1 MADLEA
7 VLADV
12 SYLMAMEK
20 SKSTPAA
27 RASKKITLPEPSIR
41 SVMQKYLEERGELTF
56 DKIFHQKIGF
66 LLFKDYCMNEIDEA
80 VPQLKFYEEIK
91 EYEKLDSEEER
102 LSRSRQI
109 YDTYIMKELLSC
121 SHPFSKQ
128 AVDHVQTHLAKK
140 QVPASLFQP
149 YIEEICDSLRGKIF
163 QKFME
168 SDKFTRFCQW
178 KNVELNI
185 HLTMNDFSVHRIIGR
200 GGFGEVYGCRKA
212 DTGKMYA
219 MKCLDKKRIK
229 MKQGETLALN
239 ERIMLSL
246 VSTGDCPFIVCMTYA
261 FHTPDKLCFIL
272 DLMNGG
278 DLHYHL
284 SQHGVFSEKEM
295 RFYATEIILGLE
307 HMHNRFVVYRDLKPA
322 NILLDEH
329 GHVRISDLGLACD
342 FSKKKPHASVGTH
355 GYMAPEVLQ
364 KGTAYDSSA
373 DWFSLGCMLFK
384 LLRGHSPFR
393 QHKTKDKHEIDRM
406 TLTVNVE
413 LPDSFSPELKSLLE
427 GLLQRDVSKRL
438 GCQGR
443 SAQEVKEHPF
453 FKGID
458 WQQVYL
464 QKYPPPLIPP
474 RGEVNA
480 ADAFDIGSFDEEDT
494 KGIKLLDSDQEL
506 YKNFPLVIS
515 ERWQQEVAE
524 TVYDAVNADTD
535 KIEAR
540 KRAKNKQLGHEEDY
554 ALGKDCIMHGYMLKL
569 GNPFLTQWQRR
580 YFYLFPNRL
589 EWRGEGES
597 RQSLGCSLMGSSQSA
612 AVREA
617 GVMLEWIQ
625 LGLTFL
631 IRDEDRGPPPSAPP
645 LLLSVIPG
653 GFIKQLVRE
662 TEQEAKAARQR
673 KESRV
678 GTKEEVRAEGSH
690 PATGSWVSPGVP
702 QASSKPSETSPKPA
716 ETPRPGASKVGKPLW
731 SGKSPKD
738 SFLGGSSPSP
748 APAPSQGPQ
757 RGSKV
762 PVKEGD
768 VPKGTVPESTKEK
781 GTPLRHEEPPAKVK
795 TQREL
800 LSARKEPE
808 KMKKDVGRGKKEPRE
823 IKKPEKTTNKSE
835 SVKEEPGGIQEKST
849 DVGKEEGTAKESSGR
864 SKEMSKSMEKDQ
876 DQEALGEST
885 DKDQAPRDVWY
896 EAEKVWLIQQDGF
909 TLATQLK
916 PDVGTPELPAGR
928 VRVRRD
934 EDGTVTEVDED
945 SVQRTNPPSL
955 DQAEDLAALIS
966 LNECSVMNTLR
977 QRFRARLPCTYAG
990 PNLVAIATRTAP
1002 ASGVPRGKRDNLPP
1016 HICSLAHRAYRNLL
1030 MQRQDQAIIPL
1041 GHSGAGRTRC
1051 CQSAL
1056 EYLVGT
1062 AGSLDG
1068 RVTVEKIQAMFTVLG
1083 AFGSVTTGHS
1093 SSSTRFSMVLSLDFS
1108 ATGQV
1113 TAAHLQTLLL
1123 ERARVSQ
1130 QPEGES
1136 SFNVFP
1142 LLLAGLDVAERTM
1155 LHLHQVAESNSFGIK
1170 PFTKPEDKQ
1179 RASVA
1184 FSQLR
1189 AAMGTLGITPEEQAA
1204 VWRIL
1209 AGIYHLGAAG
1219 ACKVG
1224 RKQFLRFESASH
1236 AAEVLGCDV
1245 EELGT
1250 AVFKHHLKHIL
1261 AQVTARGRPQAEES
1275 PPGPKMTGVECVE
1288 GMASGLYEELFAAV
1302 VLLINRSFSS
1312 QHLSMA
1318 SIAVV
1323 DTPGFQSPRQQR
1335 SERAA
1340 TFEEL
1345 CHNYV
1350 QERLQGLFYEKTF
1363 LREMERYR
1371 EENVEVSFDL
1381 PERSPLAT
1389 LSIIDLICSQPQVL
1403 PGSPGAARR
1412 GLLWILDEEVLI
1424 PGSGDGTAFERLCSY
1439 FATKGPDQEGEGH
1452 LRRCEQTLHF
1462 EICHQLGTAP
1472 VRYDLTGWVSKAK
1485 FNLSAQNAIQV
1496 LQNSTL
1502 AAVRE
1507 LVQPR
1512 AGAPLSCRALAGLE
1526 GRSQAALHRNACLRK
1541 TFASSFAAVRKRSVC
1556 AQIKLQADALT
1567 NLLRRA
1573 QLHFVH
1579 CLLPGMGQE
1588 GPVPRPPA
1596 PPDAAPQLDVVAL
1609 RTQLEGTQLLDALR
1623 LHRVGYSD
1631 RLLLT
1636 QFRRRFQVLAP
1647 EVMKKHNSAYEV
1659 PNESKAIEE
1668 LFQALDLEKKSI
1680 AIGRTQVFLKPG
1692 VISRLEKQRDKLIAQ
1707 KMTLLQAA
1715 CKGFLSRQKF
1725 KRLKIQRLAVRCIQK
1740 NVVVFQAVRHWP
1752 WWQLLSHV
1760 RPLLSINVA
1769 EEQLRA
1775 KEEELA
1781 ALRRKLEKSEQACSE
1796 LRQNTESLESKII
1809 DLTTELSDERY
1820 KGDVTCQALDGERAE
1835 RLRGT
1840 RELQELQSK
1849 HDQVQK
1855 KLEAVEKQLEEAQQ
1869 LVQLREM
1876 KISGSGG
1883 EDEWQVRFDCAQTE
1897 IVFLRKRLA
1906 QLEERLEVELGTRTG
1921 LEQKLGE
1928 AQAACQAARD
1938 GAQRLRRR
1946 CHRLL
1951 CELEDARVLAENQQS
1966 RSHELE
1972 KRQKKF
1978 DLQLA
1983 QALGQSAFEK
1993 SLREKLSQ
2001 ENTSIRWEMGKLQQS
2016 LEHKEAEVARLEQ
2029 QVAVLAGR
2037 VQELSSPGA
2046 TDTVPV
2052 LKKKLWD
2059 LEGSAA
2065 DQKKELERQ
2074 TAAVDHLEQLHE
2086 RLELEIERMKQIHQ
2100 KELEDKD
2107 EELEDTQKSCQKRL
2121 RQLEMQLEQEH
2132 EQKQMVLHEK
2142 QDLEGLIG
2150 TLCEQIGH
2158 RDFDVEKRLRR
2169 DLRRTRALL
2178 ADVQLLLAAP
2188 AEPRGSAQE
2197 LENLRKQLEESEAKC
2212 AEAQRSQQTAA
2223 LELENLHTELETLSK
2238 SKTLVDEQLFQLQH
2252 ERADLLKRIDEDQE
2266 DLNELMEKHKAL
2278 IAQSAT
2284 DIAQIRELQTQ
2295 VEDVK
2300 KEKQSLQEKLQAA
2313 QARAAQLEQSP
2324 AERSIVSRQEARI
2337 RDLESQLDFQAVQMK
2352 RFEVLVLRLRDS
2364 IIQMGEELEKAAES
2378 EAREKENTRYYQRRM
2393 EEMKADMD
2401 ELVQRELESSRRRM
2415 ELEQQLAELAE
2426 VRQVL
2431 QADLGTSIRRIAD
2444 LQVALEGLRDSDDS
2458 DAESVQTVQESLCSR
2473 RDTDACS
2480 TVGSVLSLE
2489 PTESVKSWPSS
2500 STGWTSLASASVAGS
2515 ISAPSIGS
2523 RSTQSLRVSR
2533 DTKDPA
2539 LSRPLS
2545 SRSSA
2550 RPGEAADTGRT
2561 ASPLLA
2567 ARRREYGKPL
2577 AEEEDLESPKKPVDR
2592 TGEMSPSVLRRGG
2605 SPAADGRFPSAVSP
2619 PVPSRRRLSVASG
2632 PVSVASGPVSSSA
2645 ALSEYVEEL
2654 RRQRG
2659 AERELGL
2666 PALGDTSPLPIYR
2679 TTGASALRR
2688 SRAVPAAEEP
2698 PGRLE
2703 GDQAGEGEGA
2713 GTSLTRSSSLRSM
2726 ASEPAEPPRSP
2737 ALKKTSKFG
2746 SYDSLLPALDGS
2758 SRRPSSPAAGTE
2770 VPRLSSWRSCLEPS
2784 LEDVELGKEPEGF
2797 LSSLSGDGLGE
2808 GKGSDPFSWR
2818 IPTLNYERRTKV
2830 DFDDFLPAIRKSR
2843 SASSLARPRRDR
2855 RDGHRPLTVRF
2866 EDEALAGSLEPSDT
2880 KCTAK
2885 GSPAPREEPGDLS
2898 DSSSSSG
2905 SHLSSRS
2912 ADSIKRR
2919 PQARGD
2925 GEGASGRAGSQ
2936 GSAMSRR
2943 AEAEGKEDDVSSI
2956 MRKYLGK
2963 E

>member
-1 MADLEA
+1 
-7 VLADV
+7 
-12 SYLMAMEK
+12 
-20 SKSTPAA
+20 
-27 RASKKITLPEPSIR
+27 
-41 SVMQKYLEERGELTF
+41 
-56 DKIFHQKIGF
+56 
-66 LLFKDYCMNEIDEA
+66 
-80 VPQLKFYEEIK
+80 
-91 EYEKLDSEEER
+91 
-102 LSRSRQI
+102 
-109 YDTYIMKELLSC
+109 
-121 SHPFSKQ
+121 
-128 AVDHVQTHLAKK
+128 
-140 QVPASLFQP
+140 
-149 YIEEICDSLRGKIF
+149 
-163 QKFME
+163 
-168 SDKFTRFCQW
+168 
-178 KNVELNI
+178 
-185 HLTMNDFSVHRIIGR
+185 
-200 GGFGEVYGCRKA
+200 
-212 DTGKMYA
+212 
-219 MKCLDKKRIK
+219 
-229 MKQGETLALN
+229 
-239 ERIMLSL
+239 
-246 VSTGDCPFIVCMTYA
+246 
-261 FHTPDKLCFIL
+261 
-272 DLMNGG
+272 
-278 DLHYHL
+278 
-284 SQHGVFSEKEM
+284 
-295 RFYATEIILGLE
+295 
-307 HMHNRFVVYRDLKPA
+307 
-322 NILLDEH
+322 
-329 GHVRISDLGLACD
+329 
-342 FSKKKPHASVGTH
+342 
-355 GYMAPEVLQ
+355 
-364 KGTAYDSSA
+364 
-373 DWFSLGCMLFK
+373 
-384 LLRGHSPFR
+384 
-393 QHKTKDKHEIDRM
+393 
-406 TLTVNVE
+406 
-413 LPDSFSPELKSLLE
+413 
-427 GLLQRDVSKRL
+427 
-438 GCQGR
+438 
-443 SAQEVKEHPF
+443 
-453 FKGID
+453 
-458 WQQVYL
+458 
-464 QKYPPPLIPP
+464 
-474 RGEVNA
+474 
-480 ADAFDIGSFDEEDT
+480 
-494 KGIKLLDSDQEL
+494 
-506 YKNFPLVIS
+506 
-515 ERWQQEVAE
+515 
-524 TVYDAVNADTD
+524 
-535 KIEAR
+535 
-540 KRAKNKQLGHEEDY
+540 
-554 ALGKDCIMHGYMLKL
+554 
-569 GNPFLTQWQRR
+569 
-580 YFYLFPNRL
+580 
-589 EWRGEGES
+589 
-597 RQSLGCSLMGSSQSA
+597 
-612 AVREA
+612 
-617 GVMLEWIQ
+617 
-625 LGLTFL
+625 
-631 IRDEDRGPPPSAPP
+631 
-645 LLLSVIPG
+645 
-653 GFIKQLVRE
+653 
-662 TEQEAKAARQR
+662 
-673 KESRV
+673 
-678 GTKEEVRAEGSH
+678 
-690 PATGSWVSPGVP
+690 
-702 QASSKPSETSPKPA
+702 
-716 ETPRPGASKVGKPLW
+716 
-731 SGKSPKD
+731 
-738 SFLGGSSPSP
+738 
-748 APAPSQGPQ
+748 
-757 RGSKV
+757 
-762 PVKEGD
+762 
-768 VPKGTVPESTKEK
+768 
-781 GTPLRHEEPPAKVK
+781 
-795 TQREL
+795 
-800 LSARKEPE
+800 
-808 KMKKDVGRGKKEPRE
+808 
-823 IKKPEKTTNKSE
+823 
-835 SVKEEPGGIQEKST
+835 
-849 DVGKEEGTAKESSGR
+849 
-864 SKEMSKSMEKDQ
+864 
-876 DQEALGEST
+876 
-885 DKDQAPRDVWY
+885 QAPRDVWY

-990 PNLVAIATRTAP
+990 PSLVAIATGPAP
-1002 ASGVPRGKRDNLPP
+1002 ADGAGKIPRGKRDNLPP

-1030 MQRQDQAIIPL
+1030 LQRQDQAIVPL
-1041 GHSGAGRTRC
+1041 GHSGAGRTQC
-1051 CQSAL
+1051 CQRAL

-1068 RVTVEKIQAMFTVLG
+1068 RVSVEKIQAMFTVLG
-1083 AFGSVTTGHS
+1083 AFGSVTTRHS

-1123 ERARVSQ
+1123 ERIRVAQ

-1136 SFNVFP
+1136 SFNIFP

-1189 AAMGTLGITPEEQAA
+1189 AAMGTLGITAEEQAA
-1204 VWRIL
+1204 VWRVL

-1224 RKQFLRFESASH
+1224 RKQFLRFESASR

-1245 EELGT
+1245 EELGS
-1250 AVFKHHLKHIL
+1250 AVFKHHLRLIL

-1302 VLLINRSFSS
+1302 VSLINRSFSS

-1323 DTPGFQSPRQQR
+1323 DSPGFQSPRQQR
-1335 SERAA
+1335 SQRAA

-1363 LREMERYR
+1363 LWEMERYR

-1389 LSIIDLICSQPQVL
+1389 LSIIDLSCSQPQVL
-1403 PGSPGAARR
+1403 PGSTGASRR
-1412 GLLWILDEEVLI
+1412 GLLWILDEEVLV

-1439 FATKGPDQEGEGH
+1439 FATKAPHQDGEGH

-1496 LQNSTL
+1496 LQNSTV

-1507 LVQPR
+1507 LVR
-1512 AGAPLSCRALAGLE
+1512 ARASAPLCCRALAGLE

-1567 NLLRRA
+1567 NLLRRS

-1579 CLLPGMGQE
+1579 CLLPGMGWE

-1623 LHRVGYSD
+1623 FHRVGYSD

-1636 QFRRRFQVLAP
+1636 QFRRRFQLLAP

-1659 PNESKAIEE
+1659 PDESKAIEE
-1668 LFQALDLEKKSI
+1668 LFQALDLEKKSV

-1725 KRLKIQRLAVRCIQK
+1725 KRLKIQRLAIRCIQK
-1740 NVVVFQAVRHWP
+1740 NLQLFQAVRHWP
-1752 WWQLLSHV
+1752 WWQLLSHL
-1760 RPLLSINVA
+1760 RPLLSVNLA

-1796 LRQNTESLESKII
+1796 LRQTTEGLESKII

-1855 KLEAVEKQLEEAQQ
+1855 KLESVEKQLEEAQQ

-1906 QLEERLEVELGTRTG
+1906 QLEERLEAELGTRTG
-1921 LEQKLGE
+1921 LEQKANCFGLEGTLKLI
-1928 AQAACQAARD
+1928 QFHPY
-1938 GAQRLRRR
+1938 GIFPMNI
-1946 CHRLL
+1946 LL
-1951 CELEDARVLAENQQS
+1951 PLSQTAPSPVQPDLAVLPS
-1966 RSHELE
+1966 R
-1972 KRQKKF
+1972 F

-2037 VQELSSPGA
+2037 VQELSTPGA

-2065 DQKKELERQ
+2065 EQKKELERQ
-2074 TAAVDHLEQLHE
+2074 TAAVEHLEQLHE
-2086 RLELEIERMKQIHQ
+2086 RLELEMERRKQIHQ

-2107 EELEDTQKSCQKRL
+2107 EELEDMQKSCQKRL

-2132 EQKQMVLHEK
+2132 EQRQMVLHEK

-2169 DLRRTRALL
+2169 DLRRSRALL
-2178 ADVQLLLAAP
+2178 ADVQLLLAVP
-2188 AEPRGSAQE
+2188 AGPGGSAQE
-2197 LENLRKQLEESEAKC
+2197 LEHLRKQLEESEAKC
-2212 AEAQRSQQTAA
+2212 AEAQRCQQTAA
-2223 LELENLHTELETLSK
+2223 QELENLHTELETLSR

-2300 KEKQSLQEKLQAA
+2300 KEKQSLQEKVIPAGEA
-2313 QARAAQLEQSP
+2313 QARAAQLEQCP

-2378 EAREKENTRYYQRRM
+2378 EARERESSRYYQRRM

-2401 ELVQRELESSRRRM
+2401 ELVQRELESSRRRV
-2415 ELEQQLAELAE
+2415 ELVRGPAPALATQALLQWGWDVLHLGVGLGSPGATPDPLPAPCS
-2426 VRQVL
+2426 VRT
-2431 QADLGTSIRRIAD
+2431 AR
-2444 LQVALEGLRDSDDS
+2444 
-2458 DAESVQTVQESLCSR
+2458 ESLCSR

-2480 TVGSVLSLE
+2480 SVGSVLSLE
-2489 PTESVKSWPSS
+2489 PAESVKSWPSNS
-2500 STGWTSLASASVAGS
+2500 SGWTSLLSASVAGS
-2515 ISAPSIGS
+2515 VSAPSVGS
-2523 RSTQSLRVSR
+2523 RSTQSLRKISLDVFSGDNLKRPCSLFEGLYAICSLLRER
-2533 DTKDPA
+2533 DASQEKHPSHTFG
-2539 LSRPLS
+2539 
-2545 SRSSA
+2545 
-2550 RPGEAADTGRT
+2550 PGHVLQ
-2561 ASPLLA
+2561 SI
-2567 ARRREYGKPL
+2567 RREYGKPQ
-2577 AEEEDLESPKKPVDR
+2577 AEEEELESPKKPVDR
-2592 TGEMSPSVLRRGG
+2592 MGDTSP
-2605 SPAADGRFPSAVSP
+2605 
-2619 PVPSRRRLSVASG
+2619 
-2632 PVSVASGPVSSSA
+2632 SA

-2654 RRQRG
+2654 RRQHG
-2659 AERELGL
+2659 AEPG
-2666 PALGDTSPLPIYR
+2666 PGDASPLPIYR
-2679 TTGASALRR
+2679 TTGAAALRR

-2698 PGRLE
+2698 PGRLD

-2713 GTSLTRSSSLRSM
+2713 GASLTRSSSLRSM

-2737 ALKKTSKFG
+2737 ALKKASKFG

-2758 SRRPSSPAAGTE
+2758 GRRPSSLAAGME

-2784 LEDVELGKEPEGF
+2784 LEDVELGKEPEGL
-2797 LSSLSGDGLGE
+2797 LSSLSSDGLGE

-2830 DFDDFLPAIRKSR
+2830 DFDDFLPAIRKSC
-2843 SASSLARPRRDR
+2843 SASSLARSRRDR

-2866 EDEALAGSLEPSDT
+2866 EDEAIASGSLEPSET
-2880 KCTAK
+2880 KGTV
-2885 GSPAPREEPGDLS
+2885 PREEPGDLS
-2898 DSSSSSG
+2898 DSSSSG
-2905 SHLSSRS
+2905 SQHSSRS

-2919 PQARGD
+2919 PQPPRAA
-2925 GEGASGRAGSQ
+2925 GEGSSGRAGSQ
-2936 GSAMSRR
+2936 GSTMSRR
-2943 AEAEGKEDDVSSI
+2943 AEAEGREDDVSSI
-2956 MRKYLGK
+2956 MKKYLGK
-2963 E
+2963 

>member
-1 MADLEA
+1 
-7 VLADV
+7 
-12 SYLMAMEK
+12 
-20 SKSTPAA
+20 
-27 RASKKITLPEPSIR
+27 
-41 SVMQKYLEERGELTF
+41 
-56 DKIFHQKIGF
+56 
-66 LLFKDYCMNEIDEA
+66 
-80 VPQLKFYEEIK
+80 
-91 EYEKLDSEEER
+91 
-102 LSRSRQI
+102 
-109 YDTYIMKELLSC
+109 
-121 SHPFSKQ
+121 
-128 AVDHVQTHLAKK
+128 
-140 QVPASLFQP
+140 
-149 YIEEICDSLRGKIF
+149 
-163 QKFME
+163 
-168 SDKFTRFCQW
+168 
-178 KNVELNI
+178 
-185 HLTMNDFSVHRIIGR
+185 
-200 GGFGEVYGCRKA
+200 
-212 DTGKMYA
+212 
-219 MKCLDKKRIK
+219 
-229 MKQGETLALN
+229 
-239 ERIMLSL
+239 
-246 VSTGDCPFIVCMTYA
+246 
-261 FHTPDKLCFIL
+261 
-272 DLMNGG
+272 
-278 DLHYHL
+278 
-284 SQHGVFSEKEM
+284 
-295 RFYATEIILGLE
+295 
-307 HMHNRFVVYRDLKPA
+307 
-322 NILLDEH
+322 
-329 GHVRISDLGLACD
+329 
-342 FSKKKPHASVGTH
+342 
-355 GYMAPEVLQ
+355 
-364 KGTAYDSSA
+364 
-373 DWFSLGCMLFK
+373 
-384 LLRGHSPFR
+384 
-393 QHKTKDKHEIDRM
+393 
-406 TLTVNVE
+406 
-413 LPDSFSPELKSLLE
+413 
-427 GLLQRDVSKRL
+427 
-438 GCQGR
+438 
-443 SAQEVKEHPF
+443 
-453 FKGID
+453 
-458 WQQVYL
+458 
-464 QKYPPPLIPP
+464 
-474 RGEVNA
+474 
-480 ADAFDIGSFDEEDT
+480 
-494 KGIKLLDSDQEL
+494 
-506 YKNFPLVIS
+506 
-515 ERWQQEVAE
+515 
-524 TVYDAVNADTD
+524 
-535 KIEAR
+535 
-540 KRAKNKQLGHEEDY
+540 
-554 ALGKDCIMHGYMLKL
+554 
-569 GNPFLTQWQRR
+569 
-580 YFYLFPNRL
+580 
-589 EWRGEGES
+589 
-597 RQSLGCSLMGSSQSA
+597 
-612 AVREA
+612 
-617 GVMLEWIQ
+617 
-625 LGLTFL
+625 
-631 IRDEDRGPPPSAPP
+631 
-645 LLLSVIPG
+645 
-653 GFIKQLVRE
+653 
-662 TEQEAKAARQR
+662 
-673 KESRV
+673 
-678 GTKEEVRAEGSH
+678 
-690 PATGSWVSPGVP
+690 
-702 QASSKPSETSPKPA
+702 
-716 ETPRPGASKVGKPLW
+716 
-731 SGKSPKD
+731 
-738 SFLGGSSPSP
+738 
-748 APAPSQGPQ
+748 
-757 RGSKV
+757 
-762 PVKEGD
+762 
-768 VPKGTVPESTKEK
+768 
-781 GTPLRHEEPPAKVK
+781 
-795 TQREL
+795 
-800 LSARKEPE
+800 
-808 KMKKDVGRGKKEPRE
+808 
-823 IKKPEKTTNKSE
+823 
-835 SVKEEPGGIQEKST
+835 
-849 DVGKEEGTAKESSGR
+849 
-864 SKEMSKSMEKDQ
+864 
-876 DQEALGEST
+876 
-885 DKDQAPRDVWY
+885 QAPRDVWY
-896 EAEKVWLIQQDGF
+896 EAEKVWLVQQDGF
-909 TLATQLK
+909 ALATQLK

-934 EDGTVTEVDED
+934 DDGTVTEVDED

-955 DQAEDLAALIS
+955 DQAEDLAALIN
-966 LNECSVMNTLR
+966 LNECSVVNTLR

-990 PNLVAIATRTAP
+990 PSLVAIATGPAP
-1002 ASGVPRGKRDNLPP
+1002 AGGVAKVPRGKRDNLPP

-1030 MQRQDQAIIPL
+1030 MQRQDQAIVPL

-1068 RVTVEKIQAMFTVLG
+1068 RVTVEKIQAMFTVLA
-1083 AFGSVTTGHS
+1083 AFGSVTTRHS

-1123 ERARVSQ
+1123 ERARVAQ
-1130 QPEGES
+1130 QPDGES
-1136 SFNVFP
+1136 GFNVFP
-1142 LLLAGLDVAERTM
+1142 LLLAGLDVTERTM

-1179 RASVA
+1179 RASAA

-1189 AAMGTLGITPEEQAA
+1189 AAMGTLGITAEEQAA

-1224 RKQFLRFESASH
+1224 RKQFLRFESASR

-1250 AVFKHHLKHIL
+1250 AVFKHHLRHIL
-1261 AQVTARGRPQAEES
+1261 AQVTARGRPPAEES

-1302 VLLINRSFSS
+1302 VSLINRSFSS

-1363 LREMERYR
+1363 LWELERYK

-1389 LSIIDLICSQPQVL
+1389 LSIIDLSCSQPQVL

-1412 GLLWILDEEVLI
+1412 GLLWILDEEVLV

-1439 FATKGPDQEGEGH
+1439 FTTKGPDQEGEGH

-1496 LQNSTL
+1496 LQNSTV

-1507 LVQPR
+1507 LLQPR

-1526 GRSQAALHRNACLRK
+1526 GRSQAALHRTACLRK

-1567 NLLRRA
+1567 NLLRRS

-1579 CLLPGMGQE
+1579 CLLPGLGWE

-1596 PPDAAPQLDVVAL
+1596 PPDAAPPLDVVAL

-1659 PNESKAIEE
+1659 PDESKAIEE
-1668 LFQALDLEKKSI
+1668 LFQALDLEKKSV

-1692 VISRLEKQRDKLIAQ
+1692 VMSRLEKQRDKLIAQ
-1707 KMTLLQAA
+1707 KVTLLQAA

-1740 NVVVFQAVRHWP
+1740 NLVVFQAVRCWP

-1760 RPLLSINVA
+1760 RPLLSVNLA

-1796 LRQNTESLESKII
+1796 LRQTTESLESKII

-1849 HDQVQK
+1849 HEQVHK
-1855 KLEAVEKQLEEAQQ
+1855 KLESVEKQLEEAQQ

-1906 QLEERLEVELGTRTG
+1906 QLEERLEAELGTRTG
-1921 LEQKLGE
+1921 LEQKAAPVTPLPQLAE
-1928 AQAACQAARD
+1928 AQAACRAARD

-1946 CHRLL
+1946 CQRLA

-2037 VQELSSPGA
+2037 VQELSTAGT
-2046 TDTVPV
+2046 TDTVPA
-2052 LKKKLWD
+2052 LKKQLWD

-2065 DQKKELERQ
+2065 EQRKELERQ
-2074 TAAVDHLEQLHE
+2074 TAAVDHLEQVHE

-2107 EELEDTQKSCQKRL
+2107 EELEDMQKSCQKRL
-2121 RQLEMQLEQEH
+2121 RQLEMQLEQQH
-2132 EQKQMVLHEK
+2132 EEKQMVLHEK

-2188 AEPRGSAQE
+2188 AEPGASAPE
-2197 LENLRKQLEESEAKC
+2197 LEQLRKQLEESEAKC

-2223 LELENLHTELETLSK
+2223 LELENLHTELETLSR

-2300 KEKQSLQEKLQAA
+2300 KEKQSLQEKVIPAGEA
-2313 QARAAQLEQSP
+2313 QARAAQLEQCP

-2378 EAREKENTRYYQRRM
+2378 EARERENTRYYQRRM
-2393 EEMKADMD
+2393 DEMKADMD

-2458 DAESVQTVQESLCSR
+2458 DAESVRTARESLCTG

-2480 TVGSVLSLE
+2480 SVGSVLSLE
-2489 PTESVKSWPSS
+2489 PAESIRSWPSS

-2515 ISAPSIGS
+2515 VSAPSVGS
-2523 RSTQSLRVSR
+2523 RSTQSLRKISLDVFSGDNLKRQCSLFEGLYAICSLLRER
-2533 DTKDPA
+2533 DA
-2539 LSRPLS
+2539 F
-2545 SRSSA
+2545 
-2550 RPGEAADTGRT
+2550 
-2561 ASPLLA
+2561 LL
-2567 ARRREYGKPL
+2567 RREYGKPL
-2577 AEEEDLESPKKPVDR
+2577 AEEEELESPKKPADR
-2592 TGEMSPSVLRRGG
+2592 TGDTSPSVLRRGG
-2605 SPAADGRFPSAVSP
+2605 SPAADGRFPVSP
-2619 PVPSRRRLSVASG
+2619 PVPSSSSSSSSSRRLSVASG
-2632 PVSVASGPVSSSA
+2632 PVPSSA

-2659 AERELGL
+2659 AEREPGL

-2679 TTGASALRR
+2679 TTGAAALRR
-2688 SRAVPAAEEP
+2688 CGAVPAAEEP

-2703 GDQAGEGEGA
+2703 GDHGGEGEGA
-2713 GTSLTRSSSLRSM
+2713 GASLTRSSSLRSM

-2737 ALKKTSKFG
+2737 ALKRASRFG

-2758 SRRPSSPAAGTE
+2758 GRRPSSPGAGME
-2770 VPRLSSWRSCLEPS
+2770 VLGVPRLSSWRSCLEPS
-2784 LEDVELGKEPEGF
+2784 LEDVEPGKEPEGF

-2866 EDEALAGSLEPSDT
+2866 EDEAIAASPESSET
-2880 KCTAK
+2880 KGTAK
-2885 GSPAPREEPGDLS
+2885 RSPTPREEPGDLS

-2919 PQARGD
+2919 PQPPRGT
-2925 GEGASGRAGSQ
+2925 GEGSSGRGS
-2936 GSAMSRR
+2936 GMSHR

-2956 MRKYLGK
+2956 MKKYLGK
-2963 E
+2963 

>member
-1 MADLEA
+1 
-7 VLADV
+7 
-12 SYLMAMEK
+12 
-20 SKSTPAA
+20 
-27 RASKKITLPEPSIR
+27 
-41 SVMQKYLEERGELTF
+41 
-56 DKIFHQKIGF
+56 
-66 LLFKDYCMNEIDEA
+66 
-80 VPQLKFYEEIK
+80 
-91 EYEKLDSEEER
+91 
-102 LSRSRQI
+102 
-109 YDTYIMKELLSC
+109 
-121 SHPFSKQ
+121 
-128 AVDHVQTHLAKK
+128 
-140 QVPASLFQP
+140 
-149 YIEEICDSLRGKIF
+149 
-163 QKFME
+163 
-168 SDKFTRFCQW
+168 
-178 KNVELNI
+178 
-185 HLTMNDFSVHRIIGR
+185 
-200 GGFGEVYGCRKA
+200 
-212 DTGKMYA
+212 
-219 MKCLDKKRIK
+219 
-229 MKQGETLALN
+229 
-239 ERIMLSL
+239 
-246 VSTGDCPFIVCMTYA
+246 
-261 FHTPDKLCFIL
+261 
-272 DLMNGG
+272 
-278 DLHYHL
+278 
-284 SQHGVFSEKEM
+284 
-295 RFYATEIILGLE
+295 
-307 HMHNRFVVYRDLKPA
+307 
-322 NILLDEH
+322 
-329 GHVRISDLGLACD
+329 
-342 FSKKKPHASVGTH
+342 
-355 GYMAPEVLQ
+355 
-364 KGTAYDSSA
+364 
-373 DWFSLGCMLFK
+373 
-384 LLRGHSPFR
+384 
-393 QHKTKDKHEIDRM
+393 
-406 TLTVNVE
+406 
-413 LPDSFSPELKSLLE
+413 
-427 GLLQRDVSKRL
+427 
-438 GCQGR
+438 
-443 SAQEVKEHPF
+443 
-453 FKGID
+453 
-458 WQQVYL
+458 
-464 QKYPPPLIPP
+464 
-474 RGEVNA
+474 
-480 ADAFDIGSFDEEDT
+480 
-494 KGIKLLDSDQEL
+494 
-506 YKNFPLVIS
+506 
-515 ERWQQEVAE
+515 
-524 TVYDAVNADTD
+524 
-535 KIEAR
+535 
-540 KRAKNKQLGHEEDY
+540 
-554 ALGKDCIMHGYMLKL
+554 
-569 GNPFLTQWQRR
+569 
-580 YFYLFPNRL
+580 
-589 EWRGEGES
+589 
-597 RQSLGCSLMGSSQSA
+597 
-612 AVREA
+612 
-617 GVMLEWIQ
+617 
-625 LGLTFL
+625 
-631 IRDEDRGPPPSAPP
+631 
-645 LLLSVIPG
+645 
-653 GFIKQLVRE
+653 
-662 TEQEAKAARQR
+662 
-673 KESRV
+673 
-678 GTKEEVRAEGSH
+678 
-690 PATGSWVSPGVP
+690 
-702 QASSKPSETSPKPA
+702 
-716 ETPRPGASKVGKPLW
+716 
-731 SGKSPKD
+731 
-738 SFLGGSSPSP
+738 
-748 APAPSQGPQ
+748 
-757 RGSKV
+757 
-762 PVKEGD
+762 
-768 VPKGTVPESTKEK
+768 
-781 GTPLRHEEPPAKVK
+781 
-795 TQREL
+795 
-800 LSARKEPE
+800 
-808 KMKKDVGRGKKEPRE
+808 
-823 IKKPEKTTNKSE
+823 
-835 SVKEEPGGIQEKST
+835 
-849 DVGKEEGTAKESSGR
+849 
-864 SKEMSKSMEKDQ
+864 
-876 DQEALGEST
+876 
-885 DKDQAPRDVWY
+885 QAPRDVWY

-977 QRFRARLPCTYAG
+977 QRFCARLPCTYAG
-990 PNLVAIATRTAP
+990 PSLVAIAAGPAP
-1002 ASGVPRGKRDNLPP
+1002 AAGAGKVPRGRRDNLPP

-1030 MQRQDQAIIPL
+1030 MQRQDQAIVPL

-1062 AGSLDG
+1062 AGSPDG
-1068 RVTVEKIQAMFTVLG
+1068 RVSVEKIQAMFTVLA

-1123 ERARVSQ
+1123 ERARVAQ

-1136 SFNVFP
+1136 SFNIFP

-1189 AAMGTLGITPEEQAA
+1189 AAMGTLGITTEEQAA

-1224 RKQFLRFESASH
+1224 RKQFLRFESASR

-1250 AVFKHHLKHIL
+1250 AVFKHHLRHIL

-1302 VLLINRSFSS
+1302 VSLINRSFSS

-1318 SIAVV
+1318 SISVV
-1323 DTPGFQSPRQQR
+1323 DTPGFQSPRQRR

-1363 LREMERYR
+1363 LWEMERYR

-1389 LSIIDLICSQPQVL
+1389 LSIIDLSCSQPQVL

-1439 FATKGPDQEGEGH
+1439 FATRGPGQEGEGH

-1496 LQNSTL
+1496 LQNSTV

-1512 AGAPLSCRALAGLE
+1512 AGAPLPCRALAGLE

-1567 NLLRRA
+1567 NLLRRS

-1579 CLLPGMGQE
+1579 CFLPGMGQE

-1659 PNESKAIEE
+1659 PDESKAIEE
-1668 LFQALDLEKKSI
+1668 LFQELDLEKKSV

-1740 NVVVFQAVRHWP
+1740 NLVVFQAVRHWP

-1760 RPLLSINVA
+1760 RPLLSVNLA

-1796 LRQNTESLESKII
+1796 LRENTESLESKII

-1855 KLEAVEKQLEEAQQ
+1855 KLESVEKQLEEAQQ

-1883 EDEWQVRFDCAQTE
+1883 GRDVPPEAVHALGIQPGLWGHRGEGRARVSLPQ
-1897 IVFLRKRLA
+1897 LA
-1906 QLEERLEVELGTRTG
+1906 
-1921 LEQKLGE
+1921 E
-1928 AQAACQAARD
+1928 AQAACRAAREV
-1938 GAQRLRRR
+1938 AQRLRRR
-1946 CHRLL
+1946 CQRLA

-2016 LEHKEAEVARLEQ
+2016 LEHKQAEVARLEQ
-2029 QVAVLAGR
+2029 QVAVLGSR
-2037 VQELSSPGA
+2037 VQELSTPGA
-2046 TDTVPV
+2046 TDTVPA

-2065 DQKKELERQ
+2065 QQKKELERQ

-2188 AEPRGSAQE
+2188 AEPGASAQE

-2212 AEAQRSQQTAA
+2212 AEAQQSQQTAS
-2223 LELENLHTELETLSK
+2223 LELENLHTELETLSR

-2300 KEKQSLQEKLQAA
+2300 KEKQSLQEKVIPAGEA
-2313 QARAAQLEQSP
+2313 QARAAQLEQCP

-2337 RDLESQLDFQAVQMK
+2337 RELESQMEFQAVQMK

-2378 EAREKENTRYYQRRM
+2378 EARERENTRYYQRRM

-2458 DAESVQTVQESLCSR
+2458 DADSARTARESLCSA

-2480 TVGSVLSLE
+2480 SVGSVLSLE
-2489 PTESVKSWPSS
+2489 PAESIKSWPSS
-2500 STGWTSLASASVAGS
+2500 SVGWTSLASASVAGS
-2515 ISAPSIGS
+2515 TSAPSVGG
-2523 RSTQSLRVSR
+2523 RSTQSLRKISLDVFSGDNLKR
-2533 DTKDPA
+2533 QCSLFEDLYA
-2539 LSRPLS
+2539 IC
-2545 SRSSA
+2545 
-2550 RPGEAADTGRT
+2550 
-2561 ASPLLA
+2561 PLLRE
-2567 ARRREYGKPL
+2567 RRREYGKPL
-2577 AEEEDLESPKKPVDR
+2577 AEEEEPESPKKPVDR
-2592 TGEMSPSVLRRGG
+2592 IGETSPSLLRRGG

-2619 PVPSRRRLSVASG
+2619 PVPSSRRLSVASG
-2632 PVSVASGPVSSSA
+2632 PLSVASGPVASSA

-2659 AERELGL
+2659 AEREPGL
-2666 PALGDTSPLPIYR
+2666 LGDPSPLPIYR
-2679 TTGASALRR
+2679 TTGAAALRR
-2688 SRAVPAAEEP
+2688 PRAVPAAGES

-2703 GDQAGEGEGA
+2703 GDRAGEGEGEGA
-2713 GTSLTRSSSLRSM
+2713 GAGLTRSSSLRSM
-2726 ASEPAEPPRSP
+2726 ASEPAERPRSP
-2737 ALKKTSKFG
+2737 ALKKASKFG
-2746 SYDSLLPALDGS
+2746 SYDSLLPALEGS
-2758 SRRPSSPAAGTE
+2758 GRRPSSPAAGME

-2797 LSSLSGDGLGE
+2797 LSPLSSDGLGE

-2855 RDGHRPLTVRF
+2855 RDGQRPLTVRF
-2866 EDEALAGSLEPSDT
+2866 QDEAVAGRPQSPET
-2880 KCTAK
+2880 KGTAK
-2885 GSPAPREEPGDLS
+2885 EEPGDLS

-2905 SHLSSRS
+2905 SHLSARS

-2919 PQARGD
+2919 PQPPRGD
-2925 GEGASGRAGSQ
+2925 GEGRAGSQ
-2936 GSAMSRR
+2936 GSGMSRR
-2943 AEAEGKEDDVSSI
+2943 AEAEGREDDVSSI
-2956 MRKYLGK
+2956 MKKYLGK
-2963 E
+2963 

>member
-1 MADLEA
+1 MC
-7 VLADV
+7 
-12 SYLMAMEK
+12 
-20 SKSTPAA
+20 
-27 RASKKITLPEPSIR
+27 
-41 SVMQKYLEERGELTF
+41 
-56 DKIFHQKIGF
+56 H
-66 LLFKDYCMNEIDEA
+66 
-80 VPQLKFYEEIK
+80 
-91 EYEKLDSEEER
+91 
-102 LSRSRQI
+102 
-109 YDTYIMKELLSC
+109 LSC
-121 SHPFSKQ
+121 H
-128 AVDHVQTHLAKK
+128 
-140 QVPASLFQP
+140 
-149 YIEEICDSLRGKIF
+149 
-163 QKFME
+163 
-168 SDKFTRFCQW
+168 
-178 KNVELNI
+178 
-185 HLTMNDFSVHRIIGR
+185 R
-200 GGFGEVYGCRKA
+200 GGGGGRRLLTLSALPALPPEARGSPGSRGRCGTA
-212 DTGKMYA
+212 A
-219 MKCLDKKRIK
+219 PSAPPAPSCLAATMAISSR
-229 MKQGETLALN
+229 LALW
-239 ERIMLSL
+239 E
-246 VSTGDCPFIVCMTYA
+246 
-261 FHTPDKLCFIL
+261 
-272 DLMNGG
+272 
-278 DLHYHL
+278 
-284 SQHGVFSEKEM
+284 
-295 RFYATEIILGLE
+295 
-307 HMHNRFVVYRDLKPA
+307 
-322 NILLDEH
+322 
-329 GHVRISDLGLACD
+329 
-342 FSKKKPHASVGTH
+342 
-355 GYMAPEVLQ
+355 Q
-364 KGTAYDSSA
+364 K
-373 DWFSLGCMLFK
+373 
-384 LLRGHSPFR
+384 
-393 QHKTKDKHEIDRM
+393 
-406 TLTVNVE
+406 
-413 LPDSFSPELKSLLE
+413 
-427 GLLQRDVSKRL
+427 
-438 GCQGR
+438 
-443 SAQEVKEHPF
+443 
-453 FKGID
+453 
-458 WQQVYL
+458 
-464 QKYPPPLIPP
+464 
-474 RGEVNA
+474 
-480 ADAFDIGSFDEEDT
+480 
-494 KGIKLLDSDQEL
+494 
-506 YKNFPLVIS
+506 
-515 ERWQQEVAE
+515 
-524 TVYDAVNADTD
+524 
-535 KIEAR
+535 
-540 KRAKNKQLGHEEDY
+540 
-554 ALGKDCIMHGYMLKL
+554 
-569 GNPFLTQWQRR
+569 
-580 YFYLFPNRL
+580 
-589 EWRGEGES
+589 
-597 RQSLGCSLMGSSQSA
+597 
-612 AVREA
+612 
-617 GVMLEWIQ
+617 
-625 LGLTFL
+625 

-662 TEQEAKAARQR
+662 TEQEAKAARRR
-673 KESRV
+673 KESRL
-678 GTKEEVRAEGSH
+678 GTKEEPAGKDGESRGGAASEGPLRNGLKAEGQGGKGVTAPPHKELPPVLGTVSSKTPAPAPGPAAPAPKPAETPAKKAETSPKTAAPALKLAETPPKRAETSPKTAA
-690 PATGSWVSPGVP
+690 PAPKLAETLPKRAETPCKAAETSKPAEASPKTAE
-702 QASSKPSETSPKPA
+702 ASSKPSETTPKLSETTPKAAETTPKA
-716 ETPRPGASKVGKPLW
+716 ETPHPRAPKVGKLPWLR
-731 SGKSPKD
+731 KNPKD
-738 SFLGGSSPSP
+738 SFLGGSPP
-748 APAPSQGPQ
+748 TAAPAPNQGPQ
-757 RGSKV
+757 RGSKI

-768 VPKGTVPESTKEK
+768 TVKGRVPESTKEKGTIPESIKKEKGTIPESTKEKGTIPESIKKEKGTVPESTKEKRTVPESTKKEK

-795 TQREL
+795 AQREL

-808 KMKKDVGRGKKEPRE
+808 KMKKDVGGDKKEPRE
-823 IKKPEKTTNKSE
+823 IKKPEKATNKSE
-835 SVKEEPGGIQEKST
+835 GLKGEPGGIQEKST
-849 DVGKEEGTAKESSGR
+849 DVGKEVGKVKEELGKGKEMLKESKGIGKSTDKDQAKETSGG
-864 SKEMSKSMEKDQ
+864 SKEMNKSMEKERDE
-876 DQEALGEST
+876 EASGEST

-955 DQAEDLAALIS
+955 DQAEDLATLVS
-966 LNECSVMNTLR
+966 LNECSVLNTLR

-990 PNLVAIATRTAP
+990 PSLVAIAAGPEP
-1002 ASGVPRGKRDNLPP
+1002 AHGAGKVPRGKRDNLPP

-1030 MQRQDQAIIPL
+1030 LQRHDQAIIPL

-1051 CQSAL
+1051 CQRAL

-1068 RVTVEKIQAMFTVLG
+1068 RVSVEKIQAMFTVLG
-1083 AFGSVTTGHS
+1083 AFGSVTTSHS

-1123 ERARVSQ
+1123 ERARVAQ

-1189 AAMGTLGITPEEQAA
+1189 AAMGTLGITAEEQAA
-1204 VWRIL
+1204 VWRVL

-1224 RKQFLRFESASH
+1224 RKQFLRFESASR

-1245 EELGT
+1245 EELGS
-1250 AVFKHHLKHIL
+1250 AVFKHHLRHIL
-1261 AQVTARGRPQAEES
+1261 AQVTARGRPPAEES

-1288 GMASGLYEELFAAV
+1288 GMASGLYEELFAALV
-1302 VLLINRSFSS
+1302 SLINRSFSS

-1323 DTPGFQSPRQQR
+1323 DSPGFQSPRQQR
-1335 SERAA
+1335 RERAA

-1389 LSIIDLICSQPQVL
+1389 LSIIDLSCSQPQVL

-1412 GLLWILDEEVLI
+1412 GLLWILDEEVLV

-1439 FATKGPDQEGEGH
+1439 FATKGPDQDGEGH

-1496 LQNSTL
+1496 LENSTVG
-1502 AAVRE
+1502 AVRQ
-1507 LVQPR
+1507 LAQPR
-1512 AGAPLSCRALAGLE
+1512 ASAPPGCRALAGLD
-1526 GRSQAALHRNACLRK
+1526 GRSQPALHRNACLRK

-1567 NLLRRA
+1567 NLLRRS

-1596 PPDAAPQLDVVAL
+1596 PPDSAPQLDVVAL
-1609 RTQLEGTQLLDALR
+1609 RTQLEGSQLLDALR

-1636 QFRRRFQVLAP
+1636 QFRRRFQLLTP
-1647 EVMKKHNSAYEV
+1647 EVMKKHSSAYEV
-1659 PNESKAIEE
+1659 PDESKAIEE
-1668 LFQALDLEKKSI
+1668 LFQALDLEKKSV

-1692 VISRLEKQRDKLIAQ
+1692 VMSRLEKQRDKLIAQ

-1725 KRLKIQRLAVRCIQK
+1725 KRLKIQRLAIRCIQK
-1740 NVVVFQAVRHWP
+1740 NLQVFQAVRHWP

-1760 RPLLSINVA
+1760 RPLLSVNLA

-1796 LRQNTESLESKII
+1796 LRQTTESLESKII

-1855 KLEAVEKQLEEAQQ
+1855 KLESVEKQLEEAQQ

-1906 QLEERLEVELGTRTG
+1906 QLEERLEAELGTRTG

-1928 AQAACQAARD
+1928 ARAACQAARD

-1946 CHRLL
+1946 CQRLA
-1951 CELEDARVLAENQQS
+1951 CELEDARLLAENQQS

-2037 VQELSSPGA
+2037 VQELSTPGA
-2046 TDTVPV
+2046 TDTVPT

-2065 DQKKELERQ
+2065 EQKKELERQ

-2107 EELEDTQKSCQKRL
+2107 EELEDMQKSCQKRL

-2188 AEPRGSAQE
+2188 GEPGGGGQE
-2197 LENLRKQLEESEAKC
+2197 LEHLRQQLEESEAKC
-2212 AEAQRSQQTAA
+2212 AEAQRCQQAA
-2223 LELENLHTELETLSK
+2223 AQELENLHTELETLSR

-2313 QARAAQLEQSP
+2313 QARAAQLEQCP
-2324 AERSIVSRQEARI
+2324 AERAIVSRQEARI

-2378 EAREKENTRYYQRRM
+2378 EARERENTRYYQRRM

-2426 VRQVL
+2426 VRQGL

-2458 DAESVQTVQESLCSR
+2458 DADSARTARESLCSR

-2480 TVGSVLSLE
+2480 SVGSVLSLE
-2489 PTESVKSWPSS
+2489 PAESVRSWPSS
-2500 STGWTSLASASVAGS
+2500 SSGWTSLVSASVAGS
-2515 ISAPSIGS
+2515 VSAPSVGS

-2550 RPGEAADTGRT
+2550 RPGEAADPGRT

-2567 ARRREYGKPL
+2567 SRRREYGKPQ
-2577 AEEEDLESPKKPVDR
+2577 AEEELESPKKPVDR
-2592 TGEMSPSVLRRGG
+2592 AGDT
-2605 SPAADGRFPSAVSP
+2605 SPAADGSIPSALSP
-2619 PVPSRRRLSVASG
+2619 PVPSRRRLSG
-2632 PVSVASGPVSSSA
+2632 VSVASGPVPSSA

-2654 RRQRG
+2654 RRQRA
-2659 AERELGL
+2659 AERELPGL
-2666 PALGDTSPLPIYR
+2666 GIASPLPIYR
-2679 TTGASALRR
+2679 TTGAAALRR
-2688 SRAVPAAEEP
+2688 SRAAPAAEEP
-2698 PGRLE
+2698 PGSLE
-2703 GDQAGEGEGA
+2703 GDQAGDGEAAGA
-2713 GTSLTRSSSLRSM
+2713 SLTRSSSLRSM
-2726 ASEPAEPPRSP
+2726 ASEPPEPPRSP
-2737 ALKKTSKFG
+2737 ALKKASKFG

-2758 SRRPSSPAAGTE
+2758 GRRPSSPAAGME
-2770 VPRLSSWRSCLEPS
+2770 VARLSSWRSCLEPS

-2797 LSSLSGDGLGE
+2797 LSSLPGDALGE

-2843 SASSLARPRRDR
+2843 SASSLARARRDR
-2855 RDGHRPLTVRF
+2855 RDGQRPLTVRF
-2866 EDEALAGSLEPSDT
+2866 EDEAMADLEPSET
-2880 KCTAK
+2880 KGTAK
-2885 GSPAPREEPGDLS
+2885 CGPAPREEPGELS
-2898 DSSSSSG
+2898 DCSSSSG
-2905 SHLSSRS
+2905 SQRSSRS

-2919 PQARGD
+2919 PQPPRGA
-2925 GEGASGRAGSQ
+2925 GEGSSGRAGGQ
-2936 GSAMSRR
+2936 GSGMSRR
-2943 AEAEGKEDDVSSI
+2943 AEAEGREDDVSSI
-2956 MRKYLGK
+2956 MKKYLGK

>member
-1 MADLEA
+1 MYWMDPTAPCTEVCTKEGTGDTR
-7 VLADV
+7 V
-12 SYLMAMEK
+12 
-20 SKSTPAA
+20 PAA
-27 RASKKITLPEPSIR
+27 
-41 SVMQKYLEERGELTF
+41 V
-56 DKIFHQKIGF
+56 
-66 LLFKDYCMNEIDEA
+66 EA
-80 VPQLKFYEEIK
+80 K
-91 EYEKLDSEEER
+91 EQEG
-102 LSRSRQI
+102 
-109 YDTYIMKELLSC
+109 
-121 SHPFSKQ
+121 P
-128 AVDHVQTHLAKK
+128 AV
-140 QVPASLFQP
+140 
-149 YIEEICDSLRGKIF
+149 
-163 QKFME
+163 
-168 SDKFTRFCQW
+168 
-178 KNVELNI
+178 
-185 HLTMNDFSVHRIIGR
+185 
-200 GGFGEVYGCRKA
+200 
-212 DTGKMYA
+212 
-219 MKCLDKKRIK
+219 
-229 MKQGETLALN
+229 
-239 ERIMLSL
+239 
-246 VSTGDCPFIVCMTYA
+246 
-261 FHTPDKLCFIL
+261 
-272 DLMNGG
+272 
-278 DLHYHL
+278 
-284 SQHGVFSEKEM
+284 
-295 RFYATEIILGLE
+295 
-307 HMHNRFVVYRDLKPA
+307 
-322 NILLDEH
+322 
-329 GHVRISDLGLACD
+329 
-342 FSKKKPHASVGTH
+342 
-355 GYMAPEVLQ
+355 
-364 KGTAYDSSA
+364 
-373 DWFSLGCMLFK
+373 
-384 LLRGHSPFR
+384 
-393 QHKTKDKHEIDRM
+393 
-406 TLTVNVE
+406 
-413 LPDSFSPELKSLLE
+413 
-427 GLLQRDVSKRL
+427 
-438 GCQGR
+438 
-443 SAQEVKEHPF
+443 
-453 FKGID
+453 
-458 WQQVYL
+458 
-464 QKYPPPLIPP
+464 PPPLPSRGPGATAAGIFSSDMCHLSCHRGGGGGRRPLTLSALPP
-474 RGEVNA
+474 P
-480 ADAFDIGSFDEEDT
+480 
-494 KGIKLLDSDQEL
+494 
-506 YKNFPLVIS
+506 PLS
-515 ERWQQEVAE
+515 
-524 TVYDAVNADTD
+524 
-535 KIEAR
+535 AR
-540 KRAKNKQLGHEEDY
+540 RDPG
-554 ALGKDCIMHGYMLKL
+554 
-569 GNPFLTQWQRR
+569 
-580 YFYLFPNRL
+580 
-589 EWRGEGES
+589 
-597 RQSLGCSLMGSSQSA
+597 
-612 AVREA
+612 A
-617 GVMLEWIQ
+617 G
-625 LGLTFL
+625 

-662 TEQEAKAARQR
+662 TEQEAKEARRR

-678 GTKEEVRAEGSH
+678 GTKEEPAGKDGDSRGAAASQGPLRNGLKAEGQGGKGVTAPPDKELPPVLGTVPSKT
-690 PATGSWVSPGVP
+690 PAPAPGPAVP
-702 QASSKPSETSPKPA
+702 APKPA
-716 ETPRPGASKVGKPLW
+716 ETPPKKAETSPKTAAPAPKSAETPPKRAEIPCKPAETSSKPETSPKTAEASSKPAETTPKPAETPHPGGPKVAKLSWPR
-731 SGKSPKD
+731 KSAKD
-738 SFLGGSSPSP
+738 SFLGGSPPAP

-768 VPKGTVPESTKEK
+768 TLKGTIPESTKKEK
-781 GTPLRHEEPPAKVK
+781 GTIPESTKKEKGTLLRHEEPPAKVK
-795 TQREL
+795 AQREL
-800 LSARKEPE
+800 WSARKEPE
-808 KMKKDVGRGKKEPRE
+808 KMKKDVGGGKKEPRE
-823 IKKPEKTTNKSE
+823 IKKPEKATNKSE
-835 SVKEEPGGIQEKST
+835 GLKGEPGGIQEKST
-849 DVGKEEGTAKESSGR
+849 DVGKEVGKVKEELGKGKEMLKESKGIGKSTDKDQAEETSGR
-864 SKEMSKSMEKDQ
+864 SQETSKSMEKEQ
-876 DQEALGEST
+876 DEEASGEST
-885 DKDQAPRDVWY
+885 DKDQAPRDAWY
-896 EAEKVWLIQQDGF
+896 EAEKVWLMQQDGF

-934 EDGTVTEVDED
+934 EDGAVTEVDED

-990 PNLVAIATRTAP
+990 PSLVAIATGTASP
-1002 ASGVPRGKRDNLPP
+1002 SPCPQIPRGKRDNLPP

-1030 MQRQDQAIIPL
+1030 LQRQDQAIVPL
-1041 GHSGAGRTRC
+1041 GHSGAGRTQC
-1051 CQSAL
+1051 CQRAL
-1056 EYLVGT
+1056 EYLVGM

-1068 RVTVEKIQAMFTVLG
+1068 RVSVEKIQAMFTVLG

-1123 ERARVSQ
+1123 ERARVAQ

-1136 SFNVFP
+1136 SFNIFP

-1179 RASVA
+1179 RALVA

-1189 AAMGTLGITPEEQAA
+1189 AAMGTLGITAEEQAA
-1204 VWRIL
+1204 VWRVL

-1224 RKQFLRFESASH
+1224 RKQFLRFESASR

-1245 EELGT
+1245 EELGS
-1250 AVFKHHLKHIL
+1250 AVFKHHLRHIL

-1302 VLLINRSFSS
+1302 VSLINRSFSS
-1312 QHLSMA
+1312 QHLSMG

-1335 SERAA
+1335 RERAA

-1363 LREMERYR
+1363 LWEMERYR
-1371 EENVEVSFDL
+1371 EENVEVSFDP

-1389 LSIIDLICSQPQVL
+1389 LSIIDLSCSQPQVL
-1403 PGSPGAARR
+1403 KGSAGAARR
-1412 GLLWILDEEVLI
+1412 GLLWILDEEVLV

-1439 FATKGPDQEGEGH
+1439 FATKAPHQDGEGH

-1496 LQNSTL
+1496 LQNSTVS
-1502 AAVRE
+1502 AVRE
-1507 LVQPR
+1507 LVR
-1512 AGAPLSCRALAGLE
+1512 ARAAAPLCCPALAGLE

-1567 NLLRRA
+1567 NLLRRS

-1579 CLLPGMGQE
+1579 CLLPGMGWE

-1659 PNESKAIEE
+1659 PDESKAIEE
-1668 LFQALDLEKKSI
+1668 LFQALDLEKKSV

-1725 KRLKIQRLAVRCIQK
+1725 KRLKIQRLAIRCIQK
-1740 NVVVFQAVRHWP
+1740 NLQVFQAVRHWP
-1752 WWQLLSHV
+1752 WWQLLSHL
-1760 RPLLSINVA
+1760 RPLLSVNLA

-1796 LRQNTESLESKII
+1796 LRQTTESLESKII

-1855 KLEAVEKQLEEAQQ
+1855 KLESVEKQLEEAQQ

-1906 QLEERLEVELGTRTG
+1906 QLEERLEAELGTRTG
-1921 LEQKLGE
+1921 LEQKLAE
-1928 AQAACQAARD
+1928 ARAACQAARD

-1946 CHRLL
+1946 CQRLA
-1951 CELEDARVLAENQQS
+1951 CELEDARVLAESQQS

-1972 KRQKKF
+1972 KRQKRF

-2037 VQELSSPGA
+2037 VQELSAPGA
-2046 TDTVPV
+2046 MDTVPV

-2065 DQKKELERQ
+2065 EQKKELERQ
-2074 TAAVDHLEQLHE
+2074 TAAVEHLEQLHE
-2086 RLELEIERMKQIHQ
+2086 RLELEMERMKQIHQ

-2169 DLRRTRALL
+2169 DLRRSRALL

-2188 AEPRGSAQE
+2188 AGPGGSAAE
-2197 LENLRKQLEESEAKC
+2197 LEQLRKQLEESEAKC
-2212 AEAQRSQQTAA
+2212 AEAQRCQQTAA
-2223 LELENLHTELETLSK
+2223 QELENLHTELETLSR

-2313 QARAAQLEQSP
+2313 QARAAQLEQCP

-2378 EAREKENTRYYQRRM
+2378 EARERESSRYYQRRM
-2393 EEMKADMD
+2393 QEMKADMD
-2401 ELVQRELESSRRRM
+2401 ELVQRELESSRRRV

-2426 VRQVL
+2426 ARQGL

-2458 DAESVQTVQESLCSR
+2458 DADSVQTARESLCSR
-2473 RDTDACS
+2473 RDTDARS
-2480 TVGSVLSLE
+2480 TAGSVLSLE
-2489 PTESVKSWPSS
+2489 PAESVKSWPSS
-2500 STGWTSLASASVAGS
+2500 SSGWTSLLSASVAGS
-2515 ISAPSIGS
+2515 VSAPSVGS

-2550 RPGEAADTGRT
+2550 RPAEAADPVSTT
-2561 ASPLLA
+2561 SPLLG
-2567 ARRREYGKPL
+2567 ARRREYGKPQ
-2577 AEEEDLESPKKPVDR
+2577 AEEEQLESPKKPVDR
-2592 TGEMSPSVLRRGG
+2592 IGDTSPSLLRRGG

-2632 PVSVASGPVSSSA
+2632 SVSVASGPVSVASGPVPSSA
-2645 ALSEYVEEL
+2645 ALSDYVEEL
-2654 RRQRG
+2654 RRQREPG
-2659 AERELGL
+2659 
-2666 PALGDTSPLPIYR
+2666 LGDASPLPIYR
-2679 TTGASALRR
+2679 TTGAAALRR
-2688 SRAVPAAEEP
+2688 SRAALAAEEP

-2703 GDQAGEGEGA
+2703 GDQAGDGEGA
-2713 GTSLTRSSSLRSM
+2713 GASLTRSSSLRSM
-2726 ASEPAEPPRSP
+2726 ASEPAAEPPRSP
-2737 ALKKTSKFG
+2737 ALKRASKFS
-2746 SYDSLLPALDGS
+2746 SYESLLPALDGS
-2758 SRRPSSPAAGTE
+2758 GRRPSSPAAGME

-2784 LEDVELGKEPEGF
+2784 LEDVELGKEPEGL
-2797 LSSLSGDGLGE
+2797 LSSLSSDGLGE

-2843 SASSLARPRRDR
+2843 SASSLARARRDR
-2855 RDGHRPLTVRF
+2855 REHRALTVRF
-2866 EDEALAGSLEPSDT
+2866 EDEAIASGSLEPSDT
-2880 KCTAK
+2880 KGAAK
-2885 GSPAPREEPGDLS
+2885 CREEPGDVS

-2905 SHLSSRS
+2905 SHRSSRS

-2919 PQARGD
+2919 PQPPRAA
-2925 GEGASGRAGSQ
+2925 GEGSSGRAGSQ
-2936 GSAMSRR
+2936 GSAVSRR
-2943 AEAEGKEDDVSSI
+2943 AEAEGREDDVSSI
-2956 MRKYLGK
+2956 MKKYLGK

>member
-1 MADLEA
+1 
-7 VLADV
+7 
-12 SYLMAMEK
+12 MERGWGRC
-20 SKSTPAA
+20 SLPAA
-27 RASKKITLPEPSIR
+27 GTCLGDPSMASIR
-41 SVMQKYLEERGELTF
+41 GGSRSGCQVRTRSKRPLPLGAASQRRERGA
-56 DKIFHQKIGF
+56 GVG
-66 LLFKDYCMNEIDEA
+66 
-80 VPQLKFYEEIK
+80 VPGTAGATLGA
-91 EYEKLDSEEER
+91 
-102 LSRSRQI
+102 RSR
-109 YDTYIMKELLSC
+109 
-121 SHPFSKQ
+121 
-128 AVDHVQTHLAKK
+128 HVPS
-140 QVPASLFQP
+140 VPRFP
-149 YIEEICDSLRGKIF
+149 RVRRVSLR
-163 QKFME
+163 
-168 SDKFTRFCQW
+168 
-178 KNVELNI
+178 
-185 HLTMNDFSVHRIIGR
+185 
-200 GGFGEVYGCRKA
+200 
-212 DTGKMYA
+212 
-219 MKCLDKKRIK
+219 
-229 MKQGETLALN
+229 
-239 ERIMLSL
+239 
-246 VSTGDCPFIVCMTYA
+246 P
-261 FHTPDKLCFIL
+261 
-272 DLMNGG
+272 GG
-278 DLHYHL
+278 DNAV
-284 SQHGVFSEKEM
+284 SP
-295 RFYATEIILGLE
+295 ATSGLCGAIGAGS
-307 HMHNRFVVYRDLKPA
+307 P
-322 NILLDEH
+322 
-329 GHVRISDLGLACD
+329 
-342 FSKKKPHASVGTH
+342 
-355 GYMAPEVLQ
+355 
-364 KGTAYDSSA
+364 GTAEPGCGDSA
-373 DWFSLGCMLFK
+373 GAA
-384 LLRGHSPFR
+384 P
-393 QHKTKDKHEIDRM
+393 
-406 TLTVNVE
+406 V
-413 LPDSFSPELKSLLE
+413 PE
-427 GLLQRDVSKRL
+427 GTW
-438 GCQGR
+438 R
-443 SAQEVKEHPF
+443 SEQ
-453 FKGID
+453 
-458 WQQVYL
+458 
-464 QKYPPPLIPP
+464 PP
-474 RGEVNA
+474 
-480 ADAFDIGSFDEEDT
+480 
-494 KGIKLLDSDQEL
+494 
-506 YKNFPLVIS
+506 
-515 ERWQQEVAE
+515 
-524 TVYDAVNADTD
+524 
-535 KIEAR
+535 
-540 KRAKNKQLGHEEDY
+540 
-554 ALGKDCIMHGYMLKL
+554 GK
-569 GNPFLTQWQRR
+569 
-580 YFYLFPNRL
+580 
-589 EWRGEGES
+589 
-597 RQSLGCSLMGSSQSA
+597 
-612 AVREA
+612 
-617 GVMLEWIQ
+617 
-625 LGLTFL
+625 

-662 TEQEAKAARQR
+662 TEQEAKAARRR

-678 GTKEEVRAEGSH
+678 GTKEEPAGKDGEARGGGTSEGPLRNGLKAEGQGGKRVTAPPHKELSPEVLGTVPSKTPAPAPGPTAPAPKPAETPPKKAETSPKTAAPAPKPAETSPKKAETSPKTAAPAPKSVEVPSKRAETPCK
-690 PATGSWVSPGVP
+690 PAEASSKPAETSPKTAE
-702 QASSKPSETSPKPA
+702 ASSKPSETTPKPA
-716 ETPRPGASKVGKPLW
+716 ETPRPGAPKVGKPLW
-731 SGKSPKD
+731 PGKSPKD
-738 SFLGGSSPSP
+738 SFLGGSPPAP

-768 VPKGTVPESTKEK
+768 VPKETVLESSKKEKGTFPETTKKEKGTVPETTKEK
-781 GTPLRHEEPPAKVK
+781 GAPLRHEEPPAKVK
-795 TQREL
+795 AQREL

-835 SVKEEPGGIQEKST
+835 RVKGEPGGTQEKST
-849 DVGKEEGTAKESSGR
+849 DVGKEVGKVKEELGKGKEMLKESEGIGKSTEQDRAKETSGR

-876 DQEALGEST
+876 DKEASGEST

-896 EAEKVWLIQQDGF
+896 EAGKVWLIQQDGF

-990 PNLVAIATRTAP
+990 PNLVAIATGPEP
-1002 ASGVPRGKRDNLPP
+1002 AGGAGKVPRGKRDNLPP

-1123 ERARVSQ
+1123 ERARVAQ

-1136 SFNVFP
+1136 SFNIFP
-1142 LLLAGLDVAERTM
+1142 LLLAGLDAAERTM

-1189 AAMGTLGITPEEQAA
+1189 AAMGTLGISPEEQAA

-1224 RKQFLRFESASH
+1224 RKQFLKFESASR

-1250 AVFKHHLKHIL
+1250 AVFKHHLRHIL

-1302 VLLINRSFSS
+1302 ISLINRSFSS

-1323 DTPGFQSPRQQR
+1323 DSPGFQSPRQQR

-1345 CHNYV
+1345 CHNYI

-1389 LSIIDLICSQPQVL
+1389 LSIIDLSCSQPQVL

-1439 FATKGPDQEGEGH
+1439 FATRGPDQEEGEGH

-1496 LQNSTL
+1496 LQNSTVG
-1502 AAVRE
+1502 AIRE

-1512 AGAPLSCRALAGLE
+1512 ARAPLSCRALAGLE

-1567 NLLRRA
+1567 NLLRRS

-1609 RTQLEGTQLLDALR
+1609 RTQLEGTQLMDALR

-1659 PNESKAIEE
+1659 PDESKAIEE
-1668 LFQALDLEKKSI
+1668 LFQALDLEKKSV

-1725 KRLKIQRLAVRCIQK
+1725 KRLKIQRLAIRCVQK
-1740 NVVVFQAVRHWP
+1740 NLVVFQAVRHWP

-1760 RPLLSINVA
+1760 RPLLSVNLS

-1855 KLEAVEKQLEEAQQ
+1855 KLESVEKQLEEAQQ

-1906 QLEERLEVELGTRTG
+1906 QLEERLEAELGTRTG

-1946 CHRLL
+1946 CHRLV

-1993 SLREKLSQ
+1993 SLREKVSQ

-2046 TDTVPV
+2046 TDTVPG

-2065 DQKKELERQ
+2065 EQKKELERQ

-2188 AEPRGSAQE
+2188 AGPGDSAQE

-2223 LELENLHTELETLSK
+2223 LELENLHTELETLSR

-2458 DAESVQTVQESLCSR
+2458 DAESVQTARESLCSR

-2480 TVGSVLSLE
+2480 SVGSVLSLE
-2489 PTESVKSWPSS
+2489 PAESVKSWPSS

-2515 ISAPSIGS
+2515 IAAPSIGS

-2533 DTKDPA
+2533 DTTEPA

-2545 SRSSA
+2545 SCSSA
-2550 RPGEAADTGRT
+2550 RPSEAADPGRT
-2561 ASPLLA
+2561 VSPLLA
-2567 ARRREYGKPL
+2567 ARRQEYGKPL
-2577 AEEEDLESPKKPVDR
+2577 AAEEELESPKKPVDR
-2592 TGEMSPSVLRRGG
+2592 TGERSPSVLRRGS

-2632 PVSVASGPVSSSA
+2632 PVPSSA

-2659 AERELGL
+2659 AEREPGL

-2679 TTGASALRR
+2679 TTGAAALRR

-2703 GDQAGEGEGA
+2703 VDQAGEGAGA
-2713 GTSLTRSSSLRSM
+2713 SLTRSSSLRSM

-2737 ALKKTSKFG
+2737 ALRKASKFG

-2758 SRRPSSPAAGTE
+2758 GRRPSSPAAGTE

-2797 LSSLSGDGLGE
+2797 LSSLSGDGPGE

-2818 IPTLNYERRTKV
+2818 IPTLNYERKTKV

-2866 EDEALAGSLEPSDT
+2866 EDEAMAGSLESSDT
-2880 KCTAK
+2880 KGTAK
-2885 GSPAPREEPGDLS
+2885 GSPAPREECGELS

-2919 PQARGD
+2919 PQPPRGD
-2925 GEGASGRAGSQ
+2925 GEGRAGSQ
-2936 GSAMSRR
+2936 GSGMSRR

>member
-1 MADLEA
+1 MTVLSQDA
-7 VLADV
+7 VL
-12 SYLMAMEK
+12 
-20 SKSTPAA
+20 
-27 RASKKITLPEPSIR
+27 
-41 SVMQKYLEERGELTF
+41 
-56 DKIFHQKIGF
+56 
-66 LLFKDYCMNEIDEA
+66 
-80 VPQLKFYEEIK
+80 
-91 EYEKLDSEEER
+91 
-102 LSRSRQI
+102 
-109 YDTYIMKELLSC
+109 
-121 SHPFSKQ
+121 
-128 AVDHVQTHLAKK
+128 
-140 QVPASLFQP
+140 
-149 YIEEICDSLRGKIF
+149 
-163 QKFME
+163 
-168 SDKFTRFCQW
+168 
-178 KNVELNI
+178 
-185 HLTMNDFSVHRIIGR
+185 
-200 GGFGEVYGCRKA
+200 
-212 DTGKMYA
+212 
-219 MKCLDKKRIK
+219 
-229 MKQGETLALN
+229 
-239 ERIMLSL
+239 
-246 VSTGDCPFIVCMTYA
+246 
-261 FHTPDKLCFIL
+261 
-272 DLMNGG
+272 
-278 DLHYHL
+278 
-284 SQHGVFSEKEM
+284 
-295 RFYATEIILGLE
+295 
-307 HMHNRFVVYRDLKPA
+307 
-322 NILLDEH
+322 
-329 GHVRISDLGLACD
+329 
-342 FSKKKPHASVGTH
+342 
-355 GYMAPEVLQ
+355 
-364 KGTAYDSSA
+364 
-373 DWFSLGCMLFK
+373 SLGRML
-384 LLRGHSPFR
+384 
-393 QHKTKDKHEIDRM
+393 
-406 TLTVNVE
+406 
-413 LPDSFSPELKSLLE
+413 
-427 GLLQRDVSKRL
+427 
-438 GCQGR
+438 C
-443 SAQEVKEHPF
+443 SA
-453 FKGID
+453 
-458 WQQVYL
+458 W
-464 QKYPPPLIPP
+464 
-474 RGEVNA
+474 
-480 ADAFDIGSFDEEDT
+480 
-494 KGIKLLDSDQEL
+494 
-506 YKNFPLVIS
+506 
-515 ERWQQEVAE
+515 
-524 TVYDAVNADTD
+524 
-535 KIEAR
+535 
-540 KRAKNKQLGHEEDY
+540 
-554 ALGKDCIMHGYMLKL
+554 
-569 GNPFLTQWQRR
+569 
-580 YFYLFPNRL
+580 
-589 EWRGEGES
+589 
-597 RQSLGCSLMGSSQSA
+597 
-612 AVREA
+612 
-617 GVMLEWIQ
+617 
-625 LGLTFL
+625 

-662 TEQEAKAARQR
+662 TEQEAKAARRR

-678 GTKEEVRAEGSH
+678 GTKEEPTGKDGESRGGAASEGPLRNGLKAEGQGGKGVTAPPDKELPPVLGTVPSKTPAPAPGPAVPAPKPAETPPRKAETSPKTAAPAPKPAETPSKRAETPCK
-690 PATGSWVSPGVP
+690 PAETSSKTETSPKTAE
-702 QASSKPSETSPKPA
+702 ASSKPSGTSPKPA
-716 ETPRPGASKVGKPLW
+716 ETPQPGAPKVGKLSWPR
-731 SGKSPKD
+731 KSPKD
-738 SFLGGSSPSP
+738 SFLGGSPPAP

-768 VPKGTVPESTKEK
+768 TFKGTVPENTKEKGTILESTKKEKETIPESTKEK
-781 GTPLRHEEPPAKVK
+781 GTIPESTKKEKGTIPESTKKEKGTPLSHEEPPAKVK
-795 TQREL
+795 AQREL

-808 KMKKDVGRGKKEPRE
+808 KMKKDVGGGKKEPRE
-823 IKKPEKTTNKSE
+823 IKKPEKATNKSE
-835 SVKEEPGGIQEKST
+835 GLKGEPGGVQEKST
-849 DVGKEEGTAKESSGR
+849 DVGKEVGKVKEELGKGKEMLKESKGIGKSTDKDQAEETSGR
-864 SKEMSKSMEKDQ
+864 SQEMSKSMEKEQ
-876 DQEALGEST
+876 DEEASGEST
-885 DKDQAPRDVWY
+885 DKDQAARDVWY

-934 EDGTVTEVDED
+934 EDGTITEVDED
-945 SVQRTNPPSL
+945 SVQRTNPPGL

-966 LNECSVMNTLR
+966 LNECSVLNTLR

-990 PNLVAIATRTAP
+990 PSLVAIATGPAP
-1002 ASGVPRGKRDNLPP
+1002 ADGAGKAPRGKRDNLPP

-1030 MQRQDQAIIPL
+1030 LQRQDQAIVPL

-1051 CQSAL
+1051 CQRAL

-1068 RVTVEKIQAMFTVLG
+1068 RVSVEKIQAMFTVLG
-1083 AFGSVTTGHS
+1083 AFGSVSTRHS

-1123 ERARVSQ
+1123 ERARVAQ

-1136 SFNVFP
+1136 SFNIFP

-1179 RASVA
+1179 RASMA

-1189 AAMGTLGITPEEQAA
+1189 AAMGTLGITAEEQAA
-1204 VWRIL
+1204 VWRVL

-1224 RKQFLRFESASH
+1224 RKQFLRFESASR

-1245 EELGT
+1245 EELGS
-1250 AVFKHHLKHIL
+1250 AVFKHHLRHIL

-1288 GMASGLYEELFAAV
+1288 GMALGLYEELFAAV
-1302 VLLINRSFSS
+1302 VSLINRSFSS
-1312 QHLSMA
+1312 QHLSMG
-1318 SIAVV
+1318 SISVV

-1335 SERAA
+1335 RERAA

-1363 LREMERYR
+1363 LWEMERYR

-1389 LSIIDLICSQPQVL
+1389 LSIIDLSCSQPQVL
-1403 PGSPGAARR
+1403 KGSAGAARR
-1412 GLLWILDEEVLI
+1412 GLLWILDEEVLV

-1439 FATKGPDQEGEGH
+1439 FATKAPHQDGEGH

-1496 LQNSTL
+1496 LQNSTVS
-1502 AAVRE
+1502 AVRE
-1507 LVQPR
+1507 LVRAR
-1512 AGAPLSCRALAGLE
+1512 AGAPLCCPALAGLE

-1567 NLLRRA
+1567 NLLRRS

-1579 CLLPGMGQE
+1579 CLLPGMGWE

-1659 PNESKAIEE
+1659 PDESKAIEE
-1668 LFQALDLEKKSI
+1668 LFQALDLEKKSV

-1725 KRLKIQRLAVRCIQK
+1725 KRLKIQRLAIRCIQK
-1740 NVVVFQAVRHWP
+1740 NLQVFQAVRHWP
-1752 WWQLLSHV
+1752 WWQLLSHL
-1760 RPLLSINVA
+1760 RPLLSVNLG

-1775 KEEELA
+1775 KEEELV

-1796 LRQNTESLESKII
+1796 LRQTTESLESKII

-1855 KLEAVEKQLEEAQQ
+1855 KLESVEKQLEEAQQ

-1906 QLEERLEVELGTRTG
+1906 QLEERLEAELGTRTG
-1921 LEQKLGE
+1921 LEQKLAE
-1928 AQAACQAARD
+1928 ARAACQAARD

-1946 CHRLL
+1946 CQRLA
-1951 CELEDARVLAENQQS
+1951 CELEDARVLAESQQS

-1972 KRQKKF
+1972 KRQKRF

-2037 VQELSSPGA
+2037 VQELSTPGA
-2046 TDTVPV
+2046 MDTVPV

-2065 DQKKELERQ
+2065 EQKKELERQ
-2074 TAAVDHLEQLHE
+2074 TAAVEHLEQLHE
-2086 RLELEIERMKQIHQ
+2086 RLELEMERMKQMHQ

-2132 EQKQMVLHEK
+2132 EQRQMVLHEK

-2158 RDFDVEKRLRR
+2158 RDFDVEKQLRR
-2169 DLRRTRALL
+2169 DLRRSRALL

-2188 AEPRGSAQE
+2188 AGPGGSAPE
-2197 LENLRKQLEESEAKC
+2197 LEHLRKQLEESEAKC
-2212 AEAQRSQQTAA
+2212 AEAQRCQQTAA
-2223 LELENLHTELETLSK
+2223 QELENLHTELETLSR

-2278 IAQSAT
+2278 IAQSAA

-2313 QARAAQLEQSP
+2313 QARAAQLEQCP

-2378 EAREKENTRYYQRRM
+2378 EARERESSRYYQRRM
-2393 EEMKADMD
+2393 QEMKADMD
-2401 ELVQRELESSRRRM
+2401 ELVQRELESSRRLV

-2426 VRQVL
+2426 ARQGL

-2458 DAESVQTVQESLCSR
+2458 DAESVRTARESLCSR
-2473 RDTDACS
+2473 RDTDAGS

-2489 PTESVKSWPSS
+2489 PAESVKSWPSS
-2500 STGWTSLASASVAGS
+2500 SSGWTSLLSASVAGS
-2515 ISAPSIGS
+2515 VSAPSVGS
-2523 RSTQSLRVSR
+2523 RSSQSLRVSR

-2550 RPGEAADTGRT
+2550 RPAEAASPVRT
-2561 ASPLLA
+2561 TSPLLG
-2567 ARRREYGKPL
+2567 ARRREYGKPQ
-2577 AEEEDLESPKKPVDR
+2577 AEEEELESPKKPVDR
-2592 TGEMSPSVLRRGG
+2592 IGATSPSLLRG
-2605 SPAADGRFPSAVSP
+2605 VSP

-2632 PVSVASGPVSSSA
+2632 SVPVASGPVPSSA

-2654 RRQRG
+2654 RRQREPG
-2659 AERELGL
+2659 
-2666 PALGDTSPLPIYR
+2666 LGDASPLPIYR
-2679 TTGASALRR
+2679 TTGAAALRR
-2688 SRAVPAAEEP
+2688 SRAALAAEEP

-2703 GDQAGEGEGA
+2703 GDRAGDGEGA
-2713 GTSLTRSSSLRSM
+2713 GASLTRSSSLRSM

-2737 ALKKTSKFG
+2737 ALKKASKFG
-2746 SYDSLLPALDGS
+2746 SYESLLPALEGS
-2758 SRRPSSPAAGTE
+2758 GRRPSSPAAGME

-2784 LEDVELGKEPEGF
+2784 LEDVELGKEPEGL
-2797 LSSLSGDGLGE
+2797 LSSLPSDGLGE

-2830 DFDDFLPAIRKSR
+2830 DFDDFVPAIRKSR
-2843 SASSLARPRRDR
+2843 SASSLGRARRDR
-2855 RDGHRPLTVRF
+2855 RDQRPLTVRF
-2866 EDEALAGSLEPSDT
+2866 EDEAIASGSLEPSDT
-2880 KCTAK
+2880 KGTAK
-2885 GSPAPREEPGDLS
+2885 GREEPGDVS

-2905 SHLSSRS
+2905 SHRSSRS

-2919 PQARGD
+2919 PQPPRAA
-2925 GEGASGRAGSQ
+2925 GEGSSGRAGSQ
-2936 GSAMSRR
+2936 GSAMSSR
-2943 AEAEGKEDDVSSI
+2943 AEAEGREDDVSSI
-2956 MRKYLGK
+2956 MKKYLGK

>member
-1 MADLEA
+1 MMLCPA
-7 VLADV
+7 
-12 SYLMAMEK
+12 LM
-20 SKSTPAA
+20 
-27 RASKKITLPEPSIR
+27 
-41 SVMQKYLEERGELTF
+41 Q
-56 DKIFHQKIGF
+56 
-66 LLFKDYCMNEIDEA
+66 
-80 VPQLKFYEEIK
+80 
-91 EYEKLDSEEER
+91 
-102 LSRSRQI
+102 
-109 YDTYIMKELLSC
+109 DT
-121 SHPFSKQ
+121 
-128 AVDHVQTHLAKK
+128 A
-140 QVPASLFQP
+140 
-149 YIEEICDSLRGKIF
+149 
-163 QKFME
+163 
-168 SDKFTRFCQW
+168 
-178 KNVELNI
+178 
-185 HLTMNDFSVHRIIGR
+185 
-200 GGFGEVYGCRKA
+200 
-212 DTGKMYA
+212 
-219 MKCLDKKRIK
+219 
-229 MKQGETLALN
+229 
-239 ERIMLSL
+239 LSL
-246 VSTGDCPFIVCMTYA
+246 
-261 FHTPDKLCFIL
+261 
-272 DLMNGG
+272 
-278 DLHYHL
+278 
-284 SQHGVFSEKEM
+284 
-295 RFYATEIILGLE
+295 
-307 HMHNRFVVYRDLKPA
+307 
-322 NILLDEH
+322 
-329 GHVRISDLGLACD
+329 
-342 FSKKKPHASVGTH
+342 
-355 GYMAPEVLQ
+355 
-364 KGTAYDSSA
+364 
-373 DWFSLGCMLFK
+373 
-384 LLRGHSPFR
+384 
-393 QHKTKDKHEIDRM
+393 
-406 TLTVNVE
+406 
-413 LPDSFSPELKSLLE
+413 
-427 GLLQRDVSKRL
+427 
-438 GCQGR
+438 GR
-443 SAQEVKEHPF
+443 
-453 FKGID
+453 
-458 WQQVYL
+458 
-464 QKYPPPLIPP
+464 
-474 RGEVNA
+474 
-480 ADAFDIGSFDEEDT
+480 
-494 KGIKLLDSDQEL
+494 
-506 YKNFPLVIS
+506 
-515 ERWQQEVAE
+515 
-524 TVYDAVNADTD
+524 
-535 KIEAR
+535 
-540 KRAKNKQLGHEEDY
+540 
-554 ALGKDCIMHGYMLKL
+554 
-569 GNPFLTQWQRR
+569 
-580 YFYLFPNRL
+580 
-589 EWRGEGES
+589 
-597 RQSLGCSLMGSSQSA
+597 
-612 AVREA
+612 
-617 GVMLEWIQ
+617 
-625 LGLTFL
+625 

-662 TEQEAKAARQR
+662 TEQEAKEARRR

-678 GTKEEVRAEGSH
+678 GTKEEPTGKDGEPRAGAGSEGPLRNGLKAEGQGGKGPTAPPNKELPPAPGTVPSKTPAPGPAETPPKKTETSPKTAAPAPKTAETPPKRAET
-690 PATGSWVSPGVP
+690 PCKPTVTA
-702 QASSKPSETSPKPA
+702 SKPETSPKPA
-716 ETPRPGASKVGKPLW
+716 EAPSKPAETTPKPAETPQPGAPKVGKLLW
-731 SGKSPKD
+731 PRKSLKD
-738 SFLGGSSPSP
+738 TFLGGSPPTP

-762 PVKEGD
+762 PGKEGD
-768 VPKGTVPESTKEK
+768 TPKGTNPESIKKEKGTILENTKKEKGTIPESTKEK
-781 GTPLRHEEPPAKVK
+781 GTILETTEEKGTILENTKKEKGTILETTKEKGTILENTKKGTILENTKEKGTILESTKKGTILESTKKGTILENTKKWTILENTKKGTILESTKKEKGTALRHEEPPAKGK
-795 TQREL
+795 AQREL

-808 KMKKDVGRGKKEPRE
+808 KMKKDVGGGKPEPRE
-823 IKKPEKTTNKSE
+823 VKKPEKATNKPE
-835 SVKEEPGGIQEKST
+835 GLKGEPGGMQEKST
-849 DVGKEEGTAKESSGR
+849 DVGREVGKVKEELGKGKEMLKESKGIGKSTDKDQAEETSGR
-864 SKEMSKSMEKDQ
+864 SQEMSKSMEKEQ
-876 DQEALGEST
+876 DGEASGEST

-896 EAEKVWLIQQDGF
+896 EAEKVWLMQQDGF

-966 LNECSVMNTLR
+966 LNECSVMHTLR

-990 PNLVAIATRTAP
+990 PSLVAIATATAD
-1002 ASGVPRGKRDNLPP
+1002 STGKIPRGKRDNLPP

-1030 MQRQDQAIIPL
+1030 LQRQDQAIVPL

-1051 CQSAL
+1051 CQRAL

-1083 AFGSVTTGHS
+1083 AFGSVSTGHS

-1123 ERARVSQ
+1123 ERARVAQ

-1136 SFNVFP
+1136 SFNIFP

-1179 RASVA
+1179 RALVA

-1189 AAMGTLGITPEEQAA
+1189 AAMGTLGITAEEQAA
-1204 VWRIL
+1204 VWRVL

-1224 RKQFLRFESASH
+1224 RKQFLRFESASR

-1245 EELGT
+1245 EELGS
-1250 AVFKHHLKHIL
+1250 AVFKHHLRHIL

-1275 PPGPKMTGVECVE
+1275 PPGLKMTGVECVE

-1302 VLLINRSFSS
+1302 VSLINRSFSS
-1312 QHLSMA
+1312 QHLSMG
-1318 SIAVV
+1318 SISIV
-1323 DTPGFQSPRQQR
+1323 DTPGFQSPRLQR
-1335 SERAA
+1335 RERAA

-1363 LREMERYR
+1363 LREIERYR

-1389 LSIIDLICSQPQVL
+1389 LSIIDLSCSQPQVL
-1403 PGSPGAARR
+1403 KGSAGDARR
-1412 GLLWILDEEVLI
+1412 GLLWILDEEVLV

-1439 FATKGPDQEGEGH
+1439 FATKASHQDGEGH
-1452 LRRCEQTLHF
+1452 LCRCEQMLHF

-1496 LQNSTL
+1496 LQNSMVS
-1502 AAVRE
+1502 AVRE
-1507 LVQPR
+1507 LVR
-1512 AGAPLSCRALAGLE
+1512 ARAEAPLCCPALAGLE
-1526 GRSQAALHRNACLRK
+1526 GRSQANLHRNACLRK
-1541 TFASSFAAVRKRSVC
+1541 TFSSSLAAVRKRSVC

-1567 NLLRRA
+1567 NLLRRS

-1579 CLLPGMGQE
+1579 CLLPGMGGE

-1659 PNESKAIEE
+1659 PDESKAIEE
-1668 LFQALDLEKKSI
+1668 LFQALDLEKKSV

-1725 KRLKIQRLAVRCIQK
+1725 KRLKIQRLAIHCIQK
-1740 NVVVFQAVRHWP
+1740 NLQVFQAVRHWP
-1752 WWQLLSHV
+1752 WWQLLGHL
-1760 RPLLSINVA
+1760 RPLLSVNLA

-1796 LRQNTESLESKII
+1796 LRQTTESLESKII

-1820 KGDVTCQALDGERAE
+1820 KGDVACQALDGERAE

-1855 KLEAVEKQLEEAQQ
+1855 KLESVEKQLEEAQQ

-1906 QLEERLEVELGTRTG
+1906 QLEERLEAELGTRTG
-1921 LEQKLGE
+1921 LEQKLAE

-1946 CHRLL
+1946 CQRLA
-1951 CELEDARVLAENQQS
+1951 CELEDARVLAESQQS

-1972 KRQKKF
+1972 KRQKRF

-2029 QVAVLAGR
+2029 QVAVLASR
-2037 VQELSSPGA
+2037 VQELSTPGA
-2046 TDTVPV
+2046 MDTVPG

-2065 DQKKELERQ
+2065 EQKKELERQ
-2074 TAAVDHLEQLHE
+2074 TAAVEHLEQLHE
-2086 RLELEIERMKQIHQ
+2086 RLELEMERMKQIHQ

-2132 EQKQMVLHEK
+2132 EQRQMVLHEK
-2142 QDLEGLIG
+2142 HDLEGLIG

-2169 DLRRTRALL
+2169 DLRRSRALL
-2178 ADVQLLLAAP
+2178 ADAQLLLAAP
-2188 AEPRGSAQE
+2188 AGPGGSAPE
-2197 LENLRKQLEESEAKC
+2197 LEHLRKQLEESEAKC
-2212 AEAQRSQQTAA
+2212 AEAQRCQQTAA
-2223 LELENLHTELETLSK
+2223 QELENLHTELETLSR

-2313 QARAAQLEQSP
+2313 QARAAQLEQCP

-2378 EAREKENTRYYQRRM
+2378 EARERESSRYYQRRM
-2393 EEMKADMD
+2393 QEMKADMD
-2401 ELVQRELESSRRRM
+2401 ELVQRELESSRRRV

-2426 VRQVL
+2426 ARQGL
-2431 QADLGTSIRRIAD
+2431 QADLGTSMRRIAD

-2458 DAESVQTVQESLCSR
+2458 DADR
-2473 RDTDACS
+2473 DACS

-2489 PTESVKSWPSS
+2489 PAESVKSWPSS
-2500 STGWTSLASASVAGS
+2500 SSGWTSLLSASVAGS
-2515 ISAPSIGS
+2515 VPAPSVGS

-2539 LSRPLS
+2539 PSRPLS

-2550 RPGEAADTGRT
+2550 RPTEAADPGRT
-2561 ASPLLA
+2561 TSPLLA
-2567 ARRREYGKPL
+2567 ARRREFGKPQ
-2577 AEEEDLESPKKPVDR
+2577 AEEEGLESPKKTVDR
-2592 TGEMSPSVLRRGG
+2592 IGDTSPSLLRG
-2605 SPAADGRFPSAVSP
+2605 VSP

-2632 PVSVASGPVSSSA
+2632 SVPVASGSVPVGSGPVPVGSGPVPSSA

-2654 RRQRG
+2654 RRQREPG
-2659 AERELGL
+2659 
-2666 PALGDTSPLPIYR
+2666 LGDASPLPIYR
-2679 TTGASALRR
+2679 TTGAAALRR
-2688 SRAVPAAEEP
+2688 SRAALEEP

-2703 GDQAGEGEGA
+2703 GERAGDGEGA
-2713 GTSLTRSSSLRSM
+2713 GASLTRSSSLRSM
-2726 ASEPAEPPRSP
+2726 ASEPAGPPRSP
-2737 ALKKTSKFG
+2737 VLKKASKFG
-2746 SYDSLLPALDGS
+2746 SYESLLPGLDGS
-2758 SRRPSSPAAGTE
+2758 GRRPSSPAAGME

-2784 LEDVELGKEPEGF
+2784 LEDVELGKEPEG
-2797 LSSLSGDGLGE
+2797 LLGE

-2830 DFDDFLPAIRKSR
+2830 DFDDFVPAIRKSR
-2843 SASSLARPRRDR
+2843 SASSLGRARRDPR
-2855 RDGHRPLTVRF
+2855 ALTVRF
-2866 EDEALAGSLEPSDT
+2866 EDEAIASGSLEPSDT
-2880 KCTAK
+2880 KGTAK
-2885 GSPAPREEPGDLS
+2885 GREEPGDVS
-2898 DSSSSSG
+2898 DASSSSG
-2905 SHLSSRS
+2905 SQRSARS
-2912 ADSIKRR
+2912 ADSVKRR
-2919 PQARGD
+2919 PQPPRAA
-2925 GEGASGRAGSQ
+2925 GEGSSGRAGSQ
-2936 GSAMSRR
+2936 GSAASRR
-2943 AEAEGKEDDVSSI
+2943 AEAEGREDDVSSI
-2956 MRKYLGK
+2956 MKKYLGK

>member
-1 MADLEA
+1 MYWMDPTAPCTEVCTKEGTGDTR
-7 VLADV
+7 V
-12 SYLMAMEK
+12 
-20 SKSTPAA
+20 PAA
-27 RASKKITLPEPSIR
+27 
-41 SVMQKYLEERGELTF
+41 V
-56 DKIFHQKIGF
+56 
-66 LLFKDYCMNEIDEA
+66 EA
-80 VPQLKFYEEIK
+80 K
-91 EYEKLDSEEER
+91 EQEG
-102 LSRSRQI
+102 
-109 YDTYIMKELLSC
+109 
-121 SHPFSKQ
+121 P
-128 AVDHVQTHLAKK
+128 AV
-140 QVPASLFQP
+140 
-149 YIEEICDSLRGKIF
+149 
-163 QKFME
+163 
-168 SDKFTRFCQW
+168 
-178 KNVELNI
+178 
-185 HLTMNDFSVHRIIGR
+185 
-200 GGFGEVYGCRKA
+200 
-212 DTGKMYA
+212 
-219 MKCLDKKRIK
+219 
-229 MKQGETLALN
+229 
-239 ERIMLSL
+239 
-246 VSTGDCPFIVCMTYA
+246 
-261 FHTPDKLCFIL
+261 
-272 DLMNGG
+272 
-278 DLHYHL
+278 
-284 SQHGVFSEKEM
+284 
-295 RFYATEIILGLE
+295 
-307 HMHNRFVVYRDLKPA
+307 
-322 NILLDEH
+322 
-329 GHVRISDLGLACD
+329 
-342 FSKKKPHASVGTH
+342 
-355 GYMAPEVLQ
+355 
-364 KGTAYDSSA
+364 
-373 DWFSLGCMLFK
+373 
-384 LLRGHSPFR
+384 
-393 QHKTKDKHEIDRM
+393 
-406 TLTVNVE
+406 
-413 LPDSFSPELKSLLE
+413 
-427 GLLQRDVSKRL
+427 
-438 GCQGR
+438 
-443 SAQEVKEHPF
+443 
-453 FKGID
+453 
-458 WQQVYL
+458 
-464 QKYPPPLIPP
+464 PPPLPSRGPGATAAGIFSSDMCHLSCHRGGGGGRRPLTLSALPP
-474 RGEVNA
+474 P
-480 ADAFDIGSFDEEDT
+480 
-494 KGIKLLDSDQEL
+494 
-506 YKNFPLVIS
+506 PLS
-515 ERWQQEVAE
+515 
-524 TVYDAVNADTD
+524 
-535 KIEAR
+535 AR
-540 KRAKNKQLGHEEDY
+540 RDPG
-554 ALGKDCIMHGYMLKL
+554 
-569 GNPFLTQWQRR
+569 
-580 YFYLFPNRL
+580 
-589 EWRGEGES
+589 
-597 RQSLGCSLMGSSQSA
+597 
-612 AVREA
+612 A
-617 GVMLEWIQ
+617 GVGQ
-625 LGLTFL
+625 QRPPPPPGTSPPCLGFPEEGPSPAGLGVAMPRRSPPPGSAVPSGP

-662 TEQEAKAARQR
+662 TEQEAKEARRR

-678 GTKEEVRAEGSH
+678 GTKEEPTGKDGDSRGAAASQGPLRNGLKAEGQGGKGVTAPPDKELPPVLGTVPSKT
-690 PATGSWVSPGVP
+690 PAPAPGPAVP
-702 QASSKPSETSPKPA
+702 APKPA
-716 ETPRPGASKVGKPLW
+716 ETPPKKAETSPKTAAPAPKSAETPPKRAEIPCKPAETSSKPETSPKTAEASSKPAETTPKPAETPHPGAPKVGKLSWPR
-731 SGKSPKD
+731 KSAKD
-738 SFLGGSSPSP
+738 SFLGGSPPAP

-768 VPKGTVPESTKEK
+768 TLKGTIPESTKKEKGTTLESTKKEKGTTLESTNKEKGTIPESTNKEKGTILESTNKEKGTILESTKKEKGTIPESTKEKGTTLESTKKEK

-795 TQREL
+795 AQREL
-800 LSARKEPE
+800 WSARKEPE
-808 KMKKDVGRGKKEPRE
+808 KMKKDVGGGKKEPRE
-823 IKKPEKTTNKSE
+823 IKKPEKATNKSE
-835 SVKEEPGGIQEKST
+835 GLKGEPGGIQEKST
-849 DVGKEEGTAKESSGR
+849 DVGKEVGKVKEELGKGKEMLKESKGIGKSTDKDQAEETSGR
-864 SKEMSKSMEKDQ
+864 SQEMSKSVEKE
-876 DQEALGEST
+876 QEEEASGEST
-885 DKDQAPRDVWY
+885 DKDQAPRDAWY
-896 EAEKVWLIQQDGF
+896 EAEKVWLMQQDGF

-990 PNLVAIATRTAP
+990 PSLVAIATGTADS
-1002 ASGVPRGKRDNLPP
+1002 AAKIPRGKRDNLPP

-1030 MQRQDQAIIPL
+1030 LQRQDQAIVPL
-1041 GHSGAGRTRC
+1041 GHSGAGRTQC
-1051 CQSAL
+1051 CQRAL

-1068 RVTVEKIQAMFTVLG
+1068 RVSVEKIQAMFTVLG
-1083 AFGSVTTGHS
+1083 AFGSVTTRHS

-1123 ERARVSQ
+1123 ERARVAQ

-1136 SFNVFP
+1136 SFNIFP

-1179 RASVA
+1179 RALVA

-1189 AAMGTLGITPEEQAA
+1189 AAMGTLGITAEEQAA
-1204 VWRIL
+1204 VWRVL

-1224 RKQFLRFESASH
+1224 RKQFLRFESASR

-1245 EELGT
+1245 EELGS
-1250 AVFKHHLKHIL
+1250 AVFKHHLRHIL

-1302 VLLINRSFSS
+1302 VSLINRSFSS
-1312 QHLSMA
+1312 QHLSMG

-1335 SERAA
+1335 RERAA

-1363 LREMERYR
+1363 LWEMERYR
-1371 EENVEVSFDL
+1371 EENVEVSFDP

-1389 LSIIDLICSQPQVL
+1389 LSIIDLSCSQPQVL
-1403 PGSPGAARR
+1403 KGSAGAARR
-1412 GLLWILDEEVLI
+1412 GLLWILDEEVLV

-1439 FATKGPDQEGEGH
+1439 FATKAPHQDGEGH

-1496 LQNSTL
+1496 LQNSTVS
-1502 AAVRE
+1502 AVRE
-1507 LVQPR
+1507 LVR
-1512 AGAPLSCRALAGLE
+1512 ARAAAPLCCPALAGLE

-1567 NLLRRA
+1567 NLLRRS

-1579 CLLPGMGQE
+1579 CLLPGMGWE

-1659 PNESKAIEE
+1659 PDESKAIEE
-1668 LFQALDLEKKSI
+1668 LFQALDLEKKSV

-1725 KRLKIQRLAVRCIQK
+1725 KRLKIQRLAIRCIQK
-1740 NVVVFQAVRHWP
+1740 NLQVFQAVRHWP
-1752 WWQLLSHV
+1752 WWQLLSHL
-1760 RPLLSINVA
+1760 RPLLSVNLA

-1796 LRQNTESLESKII
+1796 LRQTTESLESKII

-1855 KLEAVEKQLEEAQQ
+1855 KLESVEKQLEEAQQ

-1906 QLEERLEVELGTRTG
+1906 QLEERLEAELGTRTG
-1921 LEQKLGE
+1921 LEQKLAE
-1928 AQAACQAARD
+1928 ARAACQAARD

-1946 CHRLL
+1946 CQRLA
-1951 CELEDARVLAENQQS
+1951 CELEDARVLAESQQS

-1972 KRQKKF
+1972 KRQKRF

-2037 VQELSSPGA
+2037 VQELSAPGA
-2046 TDTVPV
+2046 MDTVPV

-2065 DQKKELERQ
+2065 EQKKELERQ
-2074 TAAVDHLEQLHE
+2074 TAAVEHLEQLHE
-2086 RLELEIERMKQIHQ
+2086 RLELEMERMKQIHQ

-2169 DLRRTRALL
+2169 DLRRSRALL

-2188 AEPRGSAQE
+2188 AGPGGSAAE
-2197 LENLRKQLEESEAKC
+2197 LEQLRKQLEESEAKC
-2212 AEAQRSQQTAA
+2212 AEAQRCQQTAA
-2223 LELENLHTELETLSK
+2223 QELENLHTELETLSR

-2266 DLNELMEKHKAL
+2266 DLNELMEKHRAL

-2313 QARAAQLEQSP
+2313 QARAAQLEQCP

-2378 EAREKENTRYYQRRM
+2378 EARERESSRYYQRRM
-2393 EEMKADMD
+2393 QEMKADMD
-2401 ELVQRELESSRRRM
+2401 ELVQRELESSRRRV

-2426 VRQVL
+2426 ARQGL

-2458 DAESVQTVQESLCSR
+2458 DADSVRTARESLCSR

-2480 TVGSVLSLE
+2480 TAGSVLSLE
-2489 PTESVKSWPSS
+2489 PPESVKSWPSS
-2500 STGWTSLASASVAGS
+2500 SSGWTSLLSASMAGS
-2515 ISAPSIGS
+2515 VSAPSVGS

-2550 RPGEAADTGRT
+2550 RPAEAADPVSTT
-2561 ASPLLA
+2561 SPLLG
-2567 ARRREYGKPL
+2567 ARSREYGKPQ
-2577 AEEEDLESPKKPVDR
+2577 AEEEQLESPKKPVDR
-2592 TGEMSPSVLRRGG
+2592 IGDTSPSLLRRGG

-2632 PVSVASGPVSSSA
+2632 SVSVASGPVSVASGPVPSSA

-2654 RRQRG
+2654 RRQREPG
-2659 AERELGL
+2659 
-2666 PALGDTSPLPIYR
+2666 LGDASPLPIYR
-2679 TTGASALRR
+2679 TTGAAALRR
-2688 SRAVPAAEEP
+2688 SRAALAAEEP

-2703 GDQAGEGEGA
+2703 GDQAGDGEGA
-2713 GTSLTRSSSLRSM
+2713 GASLTRSSSLRSM
-2726 ASEPAEPPRSP
+2726 ASEPAAEPPRSP
-2737 ALKKTSKFG
+2737 ALKRASKFS
-2746 SYDSLLPALDGS
+2746 SYESLLPALDGS
-2758 SRRPSSPAAGTE
+2758 GRRPSSPAAGME

-2784 LEDVELGKEPEGF
+2784 LEDVELGKEPEGL
-2797 LSSLSGDGLGE
+2797 LSSLSSDGLGE

-2843 SASSLARPRRDR
+2843 SASSLARARRDR
-2855 RDGHRPLTVRF
+2855 REHRALTVRF
-2866 EDEALAGSLEPSDT
+2866 EDEAIASGSLEPSDT
-2880 KCTAK
+2880 KGAAK
-2885 GSPAPREEPGDLS
+2885 CREEPGDVS

-2905 SHLSSRS
+2905 SHRSSRS

-2919 PQARGD
+2919 PQPPRAA
-2925 GEGASGRAGSQ
+2925 GEGSSGRAGSQ
-2936 GSAMSRR
+2936 GSTMSRR
-2943 AEAEGKEDDVSSI
+2943 AEAEGREDDVSSI
-2956 MRKYLGK
+2956 MKKYLGK

>member
-1 MADLEA
+1 
-7 VLADV
+7 
-12 SYLMAMEK
+12 
-20 SKSTPAA
+20 
-27 RASKKITLPEPSIR
+27 
-41 SVMQKYLEERGELTF
+41 
-56 DKIFHQKIGF
+56 
-66 LLFKDYCMNEIDEA
+66 
-80 VPQLKFYEEIK
+80 
-91 EYEKLDSEEER
+91 
-102 LSRSRQI
+102 
-109 YDTYIMKELLSC
+109 
-121 SHPFSKQ
+121 
-128 AVDHVQTHLAKK
+128 
-140 QVPASLFQP
+140 
-149 YIEEICDSLRGKIF
+149 
-163 QKFME
+163 
-168 SDKFTRFCQW
+168 
-178 KNVELNI
+178 
-185 HLTMNDFSVHRIIGR
+185 
-200 GGFGEVYGCRKA
+200 
-212 DTGKMYA
+212 
-219 MKCLDKKRIK
+219 
-229 MKQGETLALN
+229 
-239 ERIMLSL
+239 
-246 VSTGDCPFIVCMTYA
+246 
-261 FHTPDKLCFIL
+261 
-272 DLMNGG
+272 
-278 DLHYHL
+278 
-284 SQHGVFSEKEM
+284 
-295 RFYATEIILGLE
+295 
-307 HMHNRFVVYRDLKPA
+307 
-322 NILLDEH
+322 
-329 GHVRISDLGLACD
+329 
-342 FSKKKPHASVGTH
+342 
-355 GYMAPEVLQ
+355 
-364 KGTAYDSSA
+364 
-373 DWFSLGCMLFK
+373 
-384 LLRGHSPFR
+384 
-393 QHKTKDKHEIDRM
+393 
-406 TLTVNVE
+406 
-413 LPDSFSPELKSLLE
+413 
-427 GLLQRDVSKRL
+427 
-438 GCQGR
+438 
-443 SAQEVKEHPF
+443 
-453 FKGID
+453 
-458 WQQVYL
+458 
-464 QKYPPPLIPP
+464 
-474 RGEVNA
+474 
-480 ADAFDIGSFDEEDT
+480 
-494 KGIKLLDSDQEL
+494 
-506 YKNFPLVIS
+506 
-515 ERWQQEVAE
+515 
-524 TVYDAVNADTD
+524 
-535 KIEAR
+535 
-540 KRAKNKQLGHEEDY
+540 
-554 ALGKDCIMHGYMLKL
+554 
-569 GNPFLTQWQRR
+569 
-580 YFYLFPNRL
+580 
-589 EWRGEGES
+589 
-597 RQSLGCSLMGSSQSA
+597 
-612 AVREA
+612 
-617 GVMLEWIQ
+617 
-625 LGLTFL
+625 
-631 IRDEDRGPPPSAPP
+631 
-645 LLLSVIPG
+645 
-653 GFIKQLVRE
+653 
-662 TEQEAKAARQR
+662 
-673 KESRV
+673 
-678 GTKEEVRAEGSH
+678 
-690 PATGSWVSPGVP
+690 
-702 QASSKPSETSPKPA
+702 
-716 ETPRPGASKVGKPLW
+716 
-731 SGKSPKD
+731 
-738 SFLGGSSPSP
+738 
-748 APAPSQGPQ
+748 
-757 RGSKV
+757 
-762 PVKEGD
+762 
-768 VPKGTVPESTKEK
+768 
-781 GTPLRHEEPPAKVK
+781 
-795 TQREL
+795 
-800 LSARKEPE
+800 
-808 KMKKDVGRGKKEPRE
+808 
-823 IKKPEKTTNKSE
+823 
-835 SVKEEPGGIQEKST
+835 
-849 DVGKEEGTAKESSGR
+849 
-864 SKEMSKSMEKDQ
+864 
-876 DQEALGEST
+876 
-885 DKDQAPRDVWY
+885 QAPRDVWY
-896 EAEKVWLIQQDGF
+896 EAEKVWLIEQDGF

-1002 ASGVPRGKRDNLPP
+1002 ASGAGKVPRGKQDNLPP

-1123 ERARVSQ
+1123 ERARVAQ

-1219 ACKVG
+1219 ACRVG
-1224 RKQFLRFESASH
+1224 RKQFLRFESASR

-1302 VLLINRSFSS
+1302 VSLINRSFSS

-1318 SIAVV
+1318 CIAVV

-1335 SERAA
+1335 SERVA

-1439 FATKGPDQEGEGH
+1439 FATRGPDQEGEGH

-1462 EICHQLGTAP
+1462 EICHQLGTVP

-1668 LFQALDLEKKSI
+1668 LFQALDLEKKSV

-1692 VISRLEKQRDKLIAQ
+1692 VISRLEKQRDKLITQ

-1740 NVVVFQAVRHWP
+1740 NVVVFQTVRHWP

-1760 RPLLSINVA
+1760 RPLLSVNVA

-1906 QLEERLEVELGTRTG
+1906 QLEERLEAELGTRTG
-1921 LEQKLGE
+1921 LEQK
-1928 AQAACQAARD
+1928 ATCQAARD

-1972 KRQKKF
+1972 KRQKK
-1978 DLQLA
+1978 LVGA
-1983 QALGQSAFEK
+1983 NTNSRAAGAAFRHGWVCFK
-1993 SLREKLSQ
+1993 QPILSPV
-2001 ENTSIRWEMGKLQQS
+2001 SCRS
-2016 LEHKEAEVARLEQ
+2016 LECLLSSALALLGGVRCSRMHGPFLVPCAGCRDLGECQ
-2029 QVAVLAGR
+2029 IPTVAVAL
-2037 VQELSSPGA
+2037 PC
-2046 TDTVPV
+2046 
-2052 LKKKLWD
+2052 WD
-2059 LEGSAA
+2059 LEGWLSPEP
-2065 DQKKELERQ
+2065 DW
-2074 TAAVDHLEQLHE
+2074 VCP
-2086 RLELEIERMKQIHQ
+2086 
-2100 KELEDKD
+2100 
-2107 EELEDTQKSCQKRL
+2107 TQL

-2142 QDLEGLIG
+2142 QDLEGFIG

-2188 AEPRGSAQE
+2188 AEPGGSAQE

-2415 ELEQQLAELAE
+2415 EL
-2426 VRQVL
+2426 
-2431 QADLGTSIRRIAD
+2431 
-2444 LQVALEGLRDSDDS
+2444 
-2458 DAESVQTVQESLCSR
+2458 
-2473 RDTDACS
+2473 
-2480 TVGSVLSLE
+2480 
-2489 PTESVKSWPSS
+2489 
-2500 STGWTSLASASVAGS
+2500 
-2515 ISAPSIGS
+2515 
-2523 RSTQSLRVSR
+2523 
-2533 DTKDPA
+2533 
-2539 LSRPLS
+2539 
-2545 SRSSA
+2545 
-2550 RPGEAADTGRT
+2550 
-2561 ASPLLA
+2561 
-2567 ARRREYGKPL
+2567 
-2577 AEEEDLESPKKPVDR
+2577 
-2592 TGEMSPSVLRRGG
+2592 
-2605 SPAADGRFPSAVSP
+2605 
-2619 PVPSRRRLSVASG
+2619 
-2632 PVSVASGPVSSSA
+2632 
-2645 ALSEYVEEL
+2645 
-2654 RRQRG
+2654 
-2659 AERELGL
+2659 
-2666 PALGDTSPLPIYR
+2666 
-2679 TTGASALRR
+2679 
-2688 SRAVPAAEEP
+2688 
-2698 PGRLE
+2698 
-2703 GDQAGEGEGA
+2703 
-2713 GTSLTRSSSLRSM
+2713 
-2726 ASEPAEPPRSP
+2726 
-2737 ALKKTSKFG
+2737 
-2746 SYDSLLPALDGS
+2746 
-2758 SRRPSSPAAGTE
+2758 
-2770 VPRLSSWRSCLEPS
+2770 
-2784 LEDVELGKEPEGF
+2784 
-2797 LSSLSGDGLGE
+2797 
-2808 GKGSDPFSWR
+2808 
-2818 IPTLNYERRTKV
+2818 
-2830 DFDDFLPAIRKSR
+2830 
-2843 SASSLARPRRDR
+2843 
-2855 RDGHRPLTVRF
+2855 
-2866 EDEALAGSLEPSDT
+2866 
-2880 KCTAK
+2880 
-2885 GSPAPREEPGDLS
+2885 
-2898 DSSSSSG
+2898 
-2905 SHLSSRS
+2905 
-2912 ADSIKRR
+2912 
-2919 PQARGD
+2919 
-2925 GEGASGRAGSQ
+2925 
-2936 GSAMSRR
+2936 
-2943 AEAEGKEDDVSSI
+2943 
-2956 MRKYLGK
+2956 
-2963 E
+2963 

>member
-1 MADLEA
+1 M
-7 VLADV
+7 
-12 SYLMAMEK
+12 
-20 SKSTPAA
+20 
-27 RASKKITLPEPSIR
+27 
-41 SVMQKYLEERGELTF
+41 
-56 DKIFHQKIGF
+56 
-66 LLFKDYCMNEIDEA
+66 
-80 VPQLKFYEEIK
+80 
-91 EYEKLDSEEER
+91 
-102 LSRSRQI
+102 
-109 YDTYIMKELLSC
+109 
-121 SHPFSKQ
+121 
-128 AVDHVQTHLAKK
+128 
-140 QVPASLFQP
+140 
-149 YIEEICDSLRGKIF
+149 
-163 QKFME
+163 
-168 SDKFTRFCQW
+168 
-178 KNVELNI
+178 
-185 HLTMNDFSVHRIIGR
+185 
-200 GGFGEVYGCRKA
+200 
-212 DTGKMYA
+212 
-219 MKCLDKKRIK
+219 CL
-229 MKQGETLALN
+229 Q
-239 ERIMLSL
+239 
-246 VSTGDCPFIVCMTYA
+246 
-261 FHTPDKLCFIL
+261 
-272 DLMNGG
+272 
-278 DLHYHL
+278 
-284 SQHGVFSEKEM
+284 
-295 RFYATEIILGLE
+295 
-307 HMHNRFVVYRDLKPA
+307 
-322 NILLDEH
+322 
-329 GHVRISDLGLACD
+329 
-342 FSKKKPHASVGTH
+342 
-355 GYMAPEVLQ
+355 
-364 KGTAYDSSA
+364 GTAG
-373 DWFSLGCMLFK
+373 WTP
-384 LLRGHSPFR
+384 LLH
-393 QHKTKDKHEIDRM
+393 
-406 TLTVNVE
+406 
-413 LPDSFSPELKSLLE
+413 
-427 GLLQRDVSKRL
+427 
-438 GCQGR
+438 
-443 SAQEVKEHPF
+443 AQ
-453 FKGID
+453 
-458 WQQVYL
+458 
-464 QKYPPPLIPP
+464 
-474 RGEVNA
+474 
-480 ADAFDIGSFDEEDT
+480 
-494 KGIKLLDSDQEL
+494 
-506 YKNFPLVIS
+506 
-515 ERWQQEVAE
+515 
-524 TVYDAVNADTD
+524 
-535 KIEAR
+535 
-540 KRAKNKQLGHEEDY
+540 
-554 ALGKDCIMHGYMLKL
+554 
-569 GNPFLTQWQRR
+569 
-580 YFYLFPNRL
+580 
-589 EWRGEGES
+589 
-597 RQSLGCSLMGSSQSA
+597 
-612 AVREA
+612 
-617 GVMLEWIQ
+617 
-625 LGLTFL
+625 
-631 IRDEDRGPPPSAPP
+631 IRDEDRGPPTSAPP

-678 GTKEEVRAEGSH
+678 GTKEEPVGKDGEARGGGAGEGPLRNGLKAEGQGAKGVAAPPHKELPPEKAVLGTVPSKPPVPGPAAPAPKPVETPPKRAETPCK
-690 PATGSWVSPGVP
+690 PAETSSKPAETSPKTAE
-702 QASSKPSETSPKPA
+702 ASSKPPETTPKPA
-716 ETPRPGASKVGKPLW
+716 ETPRPGAPKVGKPLW
-731 SGKSPKD
+731 LGKSSKD
-738 SFLGGSSPSP
+738 SFLGGSPPAP

-762 PVKEGD
+762 PVKE
-768 VPKGTVPESTKEK
+768 VPKGTVPESTKEKGTVPESTKKEKGTVLGNTKKEK

-795 TQREL
+795 AQREL

-808 KMKKDVGRGKKEPRE
+808 MKKDVGGGKKEPRE

-835 SVKEEPGGIQEKST
+835 SLKGEPGGIQEKST
-849 DVGKEEGTAKESSGR
+849 DAGKEVGKVKEELGKSKEKLKENKGIGKSTDKDQAKETSGR

-876 DQEALGEST
+876 DKETSGEST
-885 DKDQAPRDVWY
+885 DKDQ
-896 EAEKVWLIQQDGF
+896 
-909 TLATQLK
+909 
-916 PDVGTPELPAGR
+916 
-928 VRVRRD
+928 
-934 EDGTVTEVDED
+934 
-945 SVQRTNPPSL
+945 TNPPSL
-955 DQAEDLAALIS
+955 DQAEDLAMLIS
-966 LNECSVMNTLR
+966 LNECSVLNTLR

-990 PNLVAIATRTAP
+990 PSLVAIGTGPSP
-1002 ASGVPRGKRDNLPP
+1002 AGAGKVPRGKRDNLPP

-1030 MQRQDQAIIPL
+1030 MQRQDQAIVPL

-1083 AFGSVTTGHS
+1083 AFGSVTTSHS

-1123 ERARVSQ
+1123 ERARVAQ

-1136 SFNVFP
+1136 SFNIFP

-1189 AAMGTLGITPEEQAA
+1189 VAMGTLGISAEEQAA

-1219 ACKVG
+1219 ACRVG
-1224 RKQFLRFESASH
+1224 RKQFLRFESASR

-1250 AVFKHHLKHIL
+1250 AVFKHHLRHIL
-1261 AQVTARGRPQAEES
+1261 AQVTARGQPQAEDS
-1275 PPGPKMTGVECVE
+1275 TPGPKLTGVECVQ

-1302 VLLINRSFSS
+1302 VSLINRSFSS

-1345 CHNYV
+1345 CHNYL

-1363 LREMERYR
+1363 LWEVERYK
-1371 EENVEVSFDL
+1371 EIPFHDLNKLLNDVFQENVEVSFDL
-1381 PERSPLAT
+1381 PEHSPLAT
-1389 LSIIDLICSQPQVL
+1389 LSIIDLSCSQPQVL
-1403 PGSPGAARR
+1403 PGSPGATRR

-1439 FATKGPDQEGEGH
+1439 FATKGPDQEGDGH
-1452 LRRCEQTLHF
+1452 LRRCEQTLQF
-1462 EICHQLGTAP
+1462 EICHQLGTVP

-1496 LQNSTL
+1496 LQNSTV
-1502 AAVRE
+1502 AAVRA
-1507 LVQPR
+1507 LAQPR
-1512 AGAPLSCRALAGLE
+1512 ASAPLSCRALAGLD

-1556 AQIKLQADALT
+1556 AHIKLQADALT
-1567 NLLRRA
+1567 NLLRRS

-1579 CLLPGMGQE
+1579 CLLPGMGGE
-1588 GPVPRPPA
+1588 GQVPRHPA

-1636 QFRRRFQVLAP
+1636 QFCRRFQVLAP
-1647 EVMKKHNSAYEV
+1647 EVMKKHSSAYEV
-1659 PNESKAIEE
+1659 PEESKAIEE
-1668 LFQALDLEKKSI
+1668 LLQALDLEKKSV

-1725 KRLKIQRLAVRCIQK
+1725 KRLKIQRLAIRCIQK
-1740 NVVVFQAVRHWP
+1740 NLLVFQAVRHWP

-1760 RPLLSINVA
+1760 RPLLSVNLA

-1849 HDQVQK
+1849 HEQVQK
-1855 KLEAVEKQLEEAQQ
+1855 KLESVEKQLEEAQQ

-1883 EDEWQVRFDCAQTE
+1883 GRDVPPET
-1897 IVFLRKRLA
+1897 LA
-1906 QLEERLEVELGTRTG
+1906 
-1921 LEQKLGE
+1921 E

-1946 CHRLL
+1946 CQRLA
-1951 CELEDARVLAENQQS
+1951 CELEDARVLAESQQS

-1972 KRQKKF
+1972 KRQKN
-1978 DLQLA
+1978 
-1983 QALGQSAFEK
+1983 
-1993 SLREKLSQ
+1993 LREKLSQ
-2001 ENTSIRWEMGKLQQS
+2001 ENTSIRWEVGKLQQS

-2037 VQELSSPGA
+2037 VQELSTPGA

-2065 DQKKELERQ
+2065 EQKKELERQ
-2074 TAAVDHLEQLHE
+2074 TAAVDHLEQVHE

-2107 EELEDTQKSCQKRL
+2107 EELEDMQKSCQKRL

-2188 AEPRGSAQE
+2188 AEPGGSAQE
-2197 LENLRKQLEESEAKC
+2197 LEQLRKQLEESEAKC

-2223 LELENLHTELETLSK
+2223 LELENLHTELESLSRN
-2238 SKTLVDEQLFQLQH
+2238 KTLVDEQLFQLQH
-2252 ERADLLKRIDEDQE
+2252 ERDDLLKRVDEDQE

-2300 KEKQSLQEKLQAA
+2300 KEKQNLQEKLQAA
-2313 QARAAQLEQSP
+2313 QARAAQLEQCP

-2378 EAREKENTRYYQRRM
+2378 EARERENTRYYQRRM

-2458 DAESVQTVQESLCSR
+2458 DADSVRTAKESLCSR

-2480 TVGSVLSLE
+2480 SVGSVLSLE
-2489 PTESVKSWPSS
+2489 PAESVKSWASS
-2500 STGWTSLASASVAGS
+2500 STGWTSLGSASVAGS

-2545 SRSSA
+2545 SRS
-2550 RPGEAADTGRT
+2550 ADQART
-2561 ASPLLA
+2561 ASPLLG
-2567 ARRREYGKPL
+2567 ARRREYGQPL
-2577 AEEEDLESPKKPVDR
+2577 AEEEEMESPKKPVDR
-2592 TGEMSPSVLRRGG
+2592 IGETSPSVLRRGG
-2605 SPAADGRFPSAVSP
+2605 SPAPDRRLSSAVSP
-2619 PVPSRRRLSVASG
+2619 PVPSRRRLSVASVASG
-2632 PVSVASGPVSSSA
+2632 PVSVASGPVPSSA

-2659 AERELGL
+2659 AEREPGL

-2679 TTGASALRR
+2679 TTGAAALRR
-2688 SRAVPAAEEP
+2688 SRAVPAAEES

-2703 GDQAGEGEGA
+2703 GDQAGEGAGA
-2713 GTSLTRSSSLRSM
+2713 SLTRSSSLRSM

-2737 ALKKTSKFG
+2737 ALKKASKFG
-2746 SYDSLLPALDGS
+2746 SYDSLLPALDS
-2758 SRRPSSPAAGTE
+2758 SGRRPSSPAAGME
-2770 VPRLSSWRSCLEPS
+2770 APRLSSWRSCLEPS
-2784 LEDVELGKEPEGF
+2784 LEDVELGKETEGF
-2797 LSSLSGDGLGE
+2797 LSSLSRDGLGE
-2808 GKGSDPFSWR
+2808 AKGSDPFSWR

-2830 DFDDFLPAIRKSR
+2830 DFDDFVPAIRKSR
-2843 SASSLARPRRDR
+2843 SASSLARARRDR

-2866 EDEALAGSLEPSDT
+2866 EDEAIAGTPEPSET
-2880 KCTAK
+2880 KGTAK
-2885 GSPAPREEPGDLS
+2885 GSPASREEPGDLS
-2898 DSSSSSG
+2898 DSSSSAG
-2905 SHLSSRS
+2905 SRLSSRS
-2912 ADSIKRR
+2912 ADSVKRR
-2919 PQARGD
+2919 PQPPRGD
-2925 GEGASGRAGSQ
+2925 GEGSSGRTGSQ
-2936 GSAMSRR
+2936 GSGVSRR

-2956 MRKYLGK
+2956 MKKYLGK
-2963 E
+2963 D